1 MGKSQK
7 TGIDARLQAFAEW
20 NTQYHQQLKAAGKE
34 ALARFDDI
42 LSFAY
47 REENTPQQGVTD
59 TKLLAS
65 LDETKPLAV
74 QLWHDDE
81 GEDGLRL
88 CIYGTDER
96 IAYFPTVAQILK
108 NLALPALALHD
119 YSLGDNYWL
128 QRYDIDSALNDFQPG
143 DAPDSHF
150 DNIVKAFISVWT
162 GASEDDDLNGYVSA
176 HGCDIREIAVLRA
189 LGKYLIQAGAP
200 YNYEQIRAALTNNP
214 DATLAFI
221 AAFHAKMQPGNNDA
235 NRAAA
240 ALTELQNRLQQIKSG
255 EHEAIL
261 RWYSDLLNALVR
273 TNYYQ
278 KDADGRPKNRLSF
291 KFAARDIPNLP
302 KPKPL
307 YEIWVY
313 SPEVE
318 GVHLRGGKVA
328 RGGLRWSDRHGDFR
342 TEVLGLVKAQMVK
355 NAIIVPVGSKGG
367 FVVKKA
373 PADRDAYLEAGKNC
387 YRTFIRGLLDLTDN
401 LVDGKIIPPADTVRH
416 DEDDPYLVVA
426 ADKGTAKFSDIANS
440 IAAEYHFWLGD
451 AFASGGS
458 AGYDHKGIG
467 ITARGAW
474 ESVKRHFRLLG
485 KNIQKDD
492 TFTAVGIGDMSG
504 DVFGNGMLLS
514 ANTKLLAAFNHLH
527 IFIDPNPDPAA
538 SLAERE
544 RLFRLPRSTWADY
557 NPALISQGGGVFAR
571 SDKTI
576 AISPEMKAAF
586 DIQEDSLPPTELIS
600 RLLKAPVDLIWN
612 GGIGTYIKA
621 SDETHAQVGDR
632 ANDALRINGCEVRAK
647 IIGEGGNLGMTQRGR
662 IEAAQNGVRL
672 NTDAIDNSGGVN
684 CSDHEVN
691 IKILLNQAIEA
702 GELDL
707 AARNA
712 LLAEMTDSVAA
723 HVLRQNYLQP
733 QTLSLALA
741 RRENLDDYARLMQ
754 QLEAEDRLDRAIE
767 NLPDDASLGKRR
779 DASDNLTAPELA
791 VLLAYSKMW
800 LYDHLLASNLP
811 DAPYHQQNLRH
822 YFPAQL
828 AEKYG
833 KYMGTHRLHREITST
848 WMTNDLVNR
857 LGIAGTWRAS
867 QTSSSIPALVNH
879 YTIAREVSGADA
891 LWRELE
897 TQDNRV
903 PATLQ
908 DELQLRIRDHL
919 ERSIETLARHGGNYD
934 DLEATIT
941 PLQHRITAL
950 LATAHYQHGQSRPRD
965 KAAWQNLGLPEALA
979 ERIATLPLHLEAL
992 KACLE
997 AKDDTSLEQHWQET
1011 VARLAAQGMFQ

>member
-1 MGKSQK
+1 
-7 TGIDARLQAFAEW
+7 
-20 NTQYHQQLKAAGKE
+20 
-34 ALARFDDI
+34 
-42 LSFAY
+42 
-47 REENTPQQGVTD
+47 
-59 TKLLAS
+59 
-65 LDETKPLAV
+65 
-74 QLWHDDE
+74 
-81 GEDGLRL
+81 
-88 CIYGTDER
+88 
-96 IAYFPTVAQILK
+96 
-108 NLALPALALHD
+108 
-119 YSLGDNYWL
+119 
-128 QRYDIDSALNDFQPG
+128 
-143 DAPDSHF
+143 
-150 DNIVKAFISVWT
+150 
-162 GASEDDDLNGYVSA
+162 
-176 HGCDIREIAVLRA
+176 
-189 LGKYLIQAGAP
+189 
-200 YNYEQIRAALTNNP
+200 
-214 DATLAFI
+214 
-221 AAFHAKMQPGNNDA
+221 
-235 NRAAA
+235 
-240 ALTELQNRLQQIKSG
+240 
-255 EHEAIL
+255 
-261 RWYSDLLNALVR
+261 
-273 TNYYQ
+273 
-278 KDADGRPKNRLSF
+278 
-291 KFAARDIPNLP
+291 
-302 KPKPL
+302 
-307 YEIWVY
+307 
-313 SPEVE
+313 
-318 GVHLRGGKVA
+318 
-328 RGGLRWSDRHGDFR
+328 
-342 TEVLGLVKAQMVK
+342 MVK

-367 FVVKKA
+367 FVVKNP
-373 PADRDAYLEAGKNC
+373 PADRDAFMEAGKAC

-401 LVDGKIIPPADTVRH
+401 LVEGKIVPPADTVRH

-426 ADKGTAKFSDIANS
+426 ADKGTAKFSDIANG
-440 IAAEYHFWLGD
+440 IAAEYRFWLGD

-485 KNIQKDD
+485 KNIQQDD
-492 TFTAVGIGDMSG
+492 TFTAIGIGDMSG

-514 ANTKLLAAFNHLH
+514 ANTRLLAAFNHLH
-527 IFIDPNPDPAA
+527 IFIDPNPDPAV

-632 ANDALRINGCEVRAK
+632 ANDALRINGRDVRAK

-702 GELDL
+702 GELDP

-712 LLAEMTDSVAA
+712 LLHEMTDSVAE

-733 QTLSLALA
+733 QTISLALA

-828 AEKYG
+828 AEKYS
-833 KYMGTHRLHREITST
+833 KYMATHRLHREITST
-848 WMTNDLVNR
+848 WLTNDLVNR
-857 LGIAGTWRAS
+857 LGIAATWRAS
-867 QTSSSIPALVNH
+867 QASGDLPALVNH
-879 YTIAREVSGADA
+879 YTIARETSDAEA
-891 LWRELE
+891 LWQEIE
-897 TQDNRV
+897 AQDNRV

-908 DELQLRIRDHL
+908 IELELRLRDHL
-919 ERSIETLARHGGNYD
+919 ERSIEALARHGVRGD
-934 DLEATIT
+934 DLETTISQ
-941 PLQHRITAL
+941 LQQRITAL
-950 LATAHYQHGQSRPRD
+950 LATAHAQRGQSRPRD

-979 ERIATLPLHLEAL
+979 
-992 KACLE
+992 
-997 AKDDTSLEQHWQET
+997 
-1011 VARLAAQGMFQ
+1011 ARLAALPLQFEALNTILAAKDDSSLEEDWQQTLTRLAGQGMFQ

>member
-1 MGKSQK
+1 M
-7 TGIDARLQAFAEW
+7 RPQA
-20 NTQYHQQLKAAGKE
+20 
-34 ALARFDDI
+34 
-42 LSFAY
+42 
-47 REENTPQQGVTD
+47 
-59 TKLLAS
+59 
-65 LDETKPLAV
+65 
-74 QLWHDDE
+74 
-81 GEDGLRL
+81 
-88 CIYGTDER
+88 
-96 IAYFPTVAQILK
+96 
-108 NLALPALALHD
+108 
-119 YSLGDNYWL
+119 
-128 QRYDIDSALNDFQPG
+128 G
-143 DAPDSHF
+143 DA
-150 DNIVKAFISVWT
+150 T
-162 GASEDDDLNGYVSA
+162 
-176 HGCDIREIAVLRA
+176 
-189 LGKYLIQAGAP
+189 
-200 YNYEQIRAALTNNP
+200 
-214 DATLAFI
+214 
-221 AAFHAKMQPGNNDA
+221 AAFS
-235 NRAAA
+235 
-240 ALTELQNRLQQIKSG
+240 ELQNRLQQVQSA

-261 RWYSDLLNALVR
+261 RWYLDLLTALLR

-278 KDADGRPKNRLSF
+278 KDANGQPKNRLAF
-291 KFAARDIPNLP
+291 KFAARDIPGLP

-313 SPEVE
+313 SPKVE

-328 RGGLRWSDRHGDFR
+328 RGGLRWSDRHADFR

-367 FVVKKA
+367 FVVKNP
-373 PADRDAYLEAGKNC
+373 PADRDAFMEAGKAC

-401 LVDGKIIPPADTVRH
+401 LVEGKIVPPADTMRH

-426 ADKGTAKFSDIANS
+426 ADKGTAKFSDIANQ
-440 IAAEYHFWLGD
+440 IAAEYRFWLGD

-485 KNIQKDD
+485 KNIQQDD
-492 TFTAVGIGDMSG
+492 TFTAIGIGDMSG

-514 ANTKLLAAFNHLH
+514 ANTRLLAAFNHLH

-557 NPALISQGGGVFAR
+557 NPALISQGGGIFAR

-621 SDETHAQVGDR
+621 SDESHAQVGDR
-632 ANDALRINGCEVRAK
+632 ANDALRINGCDVRAK

-779 DASDNLTAPELA
+779 EASDNLTAPELA

-828 AEKYG
+828 AEKYS
-833 KYMGTHRLHREITST
+833 KYMATHRLHREITST
-848 WMTNDLVNR
+848 WLTNDLVNR
-857 LGIAGTWRAS
+857 LGIATTWRAS
-867 QTSSSIPALVNH
+867 QASGDLPALVNH
-879 YTIAREVSGADA
+879 YTIARETSDAAA
-891 LWRELE
+891 LWQEIE
-897 TQDNRV
+897 AQDNRV

-908 DELQLRIRDHL
+908 IELELRLRDHL
-919 ERSIETLARHGGNYD
+919 ERSIEALARHGVRGD
-934 DLEATIT
+934 DLETTISQ
-941 PLQHRITAL
+941 LQQRITAL
-950 LATAHYQHGQSRPRD
+950 LATAHAQRGQSRPRD

-979 ERIATLPLHLEAL
+979 
-992 KACLE
+992 
-997 AKDDTSLEQHWQET
+997 
-1011 VARLAAQGMFQ
+1011 ARLAALPLQFEALNTILAAKDDSSLEEDWQQTLTRLAGQGMFQ

>member
-1 MGKSQK
+1 MATGQK
-7 TGIDARLQAFAEW
+7 PHTDIHARLQSLGDWSARFAQTPDAAALAPFAEAFS
-20 NTQYHQQLKAAGKE
+20 L
-34 ALARFDDI
+34 
-42 LSFAY
+42 AY
-47 REENTPQQGVTD
+47 RDAFP
-59 TKLLAS
+59 
-65 LDETKPLAV
+65 P
-74 QLWHDDE
+74 
-81 GEDGLRL
+81 EDG
-88 CIYGTDER
+88 
-96 IAYFPTVAQILK
+96 IADAQTLQ
-108 NLALPALALHD
+108 ALPAEPPLALKLARGTD
-119 YSLGDNYWL
+119 ARQLQLKLYGRGQPASLSRVLPLLENIGFTVESVQPYAIAPDYWL
-128 QRYDIDSALNDFQPG
+128 QQYTLTLPAAIAPEAVESRLA
-143 DAPDSHF
+143 DAF
-150 DNIVKAFISVWT
+150 RRIWT
-162 GASEDDDLNGYVSA
+162 GTTDSDRLNA
-176 HGCDIREIAVLRA
+176 LLLTTALDIGEIAVLRA
-189 LGKYLIQAGAP
+189 LGKYIIQAGAP
-200 YNYEQIRAALTNNP
+200 YNYEQICAALNANP
-214 DATLAFI
+214 DAAAALI
-221 AAFHAKMQPGNNDA
+221 AAFHAKMRPQAGDA
-235 NRAAA
+235 TAAFS
-240 ALTELQNRLQQIKSG
+240 ELQNRLQQVQSA

-261 RWYSDLLNALVR
+261 RWYFDLLTALLR

-278 KDADGRPKNRLSF
+278 KDANGQPKNRLAF
-291 KFAARDIPNLP
+291 KFAARDIPGLP

-313 SPEVE
+313 SPKVE

-328 RGGLRWSDRHGDFR
+328 RGGLRWSDRHADFR

-367 FVVKKA
+367 FVVKNP
-373 PADRDAYLEAGKNC
+373 PADRDAFMEAGKAC

-401 LVDGKIIPPADTVRH
+401 LVEGKIVPPADTVRH

-426 ADKGTAKFSDIANS
+426 ADKGTAKFSDIANG
-440 IAAEYHFWLGD
+440 IAAEYGFWLGD

-492 TFTAVGIGDMSG
+492 TFSVIGIGDMSG

-514 ANTKLLAAFNHLH
+514 ANTRLLAAFNHLH
-527 IFIDPNPDPAA
+527 IFIDPTPDPAA

-621 SDETHAQVGDR
+621 SDETNAQVGDR
-632 ANDALRINGCEVRAK
+632 ANDALRINGRDVRAK

-712 LLAEMTDSVAA
+712 LLAEMTDSVAE

-800 LYDHLLASNLP
+800 LYDHLLASPLP
-811 DAPYHQQNLRH
+811 DVPYHQQSLRH

-833 KYMGTHRLHREITST
+833 KYMATHRLQREITST
-848 WMTNDLVNR
+848 WLTNDLVNS

-867 QTSSSIPALVNH
+867 LASGDLPALVNH
-879 YTIAREVSGADA
+879 YTIARETSDAEA
-891 LWRELE
+891 LWQEIE
-897 TQDNRV
+897 AQDNRV

-908 DELQLRIRDHL
+908 IELELRLRDHL
-919 ERSIETLARHGGNYD
+919 ERSIEALARHGVRGD
-934 DLEATIT
+934 DLETTISQ
-941 PLQHRITAL
+941 LQQRITAL
-950 LATAHYQHGQSRPRD
+950 LATAHAQHGQSRPRD

-979 ERIATLPLHLEAL
+979 
-992 KACLE
+992 
-997 AKDDTSLEQHWQET
+997 
-1011 VARLAAQGMFQ
+1011 ARLAALPLQFEALNTILAAKDDSSLEEDWQQTLTRLAGQGMFQ

>member
-1 MGKSQK
+1 MATGQK
-7 TGIDARLQAFAEW
+7 PHTDIHARLQSLGDWSARFAQTPDAAALAPFAEAFSLAYRDAFPPEDGIADAQ
-20 NTQYHQQLKAAGKE
+20 TLQALPAEPPLALKLARGTDARQLQLKLYGCGQ
-34 ALARFDDI
+34 
-42 LSFAY
+42 
-47 REENTPQQGVTD
+47 P
-59 TKLLAS
+59 AS
-65 LDETKPLAV
+65 LSRVLPLLENIGFTVESV
-74 QLWHDDE
+74 QP
-81 GEDGLRL
+81 
-88 CIYGTDER
+88 YA
-96 IAYFPTVAQILK
+96 IAPDYWLQQYT
-108 NLALPALALHD
+108 LALPAAIAPEAMESRLA
-119 YSLGDNYWL
+119 
-128 QRYDIDSALNDFQPG
+128 
-143 DAPDSHF
+143 DAF
-150 DNIVKAFISVWT
+150 RRIWT
-162 GASEDDDLNGYVSA
+162 GTTDSDRLNA
-176 HGCDIREIAVLRA
+176 LLLTTALDIGEIAVLRA
-189 LGKYLIQAGAP
+189 LGKYIIQAGAP
-200 YNYEQIRAALTNNP
+200 YNYEQICAALNANP
-214 DATLAFI
+214 DAAAALI
-221 AAFHAKMQPGNNDA
+221 AAFHAKMRPQAGDA
-235 NRAAA
+235 TAAFS
-240 ALTELQNRLQQIKSG
+240 ELQNRLQQVQSA

-261 RWYSDLLNALVR
+261 RWYFDLLTALLR

-278 KDADGRPKNRLSF
+278 KDANGQPKNRLAF
-291 KFAARDIPNLP
+291 KFAARDIPGLP

-313 SPEVE
+313 SPKVE

-328 RGGLRWSDRHGDFR
+328 RGGLRWSDRHADFR

-367 FVVKKA
+367 FVVKNP
-373 PADRDAYLEAGKNC
+373 PADRDAFMEAGKAC

-401 LVDGKIIPPADTVRH
+401 LVEGKIVPPADTMRH

-426 ADKGTAKFSDIANS
+426 ADKGTAKFSDIANQ
-440 IAAEYHFWLGD
+440 IAAEYRFWLGD

-485 KNIQKDD
+485 KNIQQDD
-492 TFTAVGIGDMSG
+492 TFTAIGISDMSG

-514 ANTKLLAAFNHLH
+514 ANTRLLAAFNHLH

-632 ANDALRINGCEVRAK
+632 ANDALRINGCDVRAK

-779 DASDNLTAPELA
+779 EASDNLTAPELA

-828 AEKYG
+828 AEKYS
-833 KYMGTHRLHREITST
+833 KYMATHRLHREITST
-848 WMTNDLVNR
+848 WLTNDLVNR
-857 LGIAGTWRAS
+857 LGIAATWRAS
-867 QTSSSIPALVNH
+867 QASGDLPALVNH
-879 YTIAREVSGADA
+879 YTIARETSDAEA
-891 LWRELE
+891 LWQEIE
-897 TQDNRV
+897 AQDNRV

-908 DELQLRIRDHL
+908 IELELRLRDHL
-919 ERSIETLARHGGNYD
+919 ERSIEALARHGVRGD
-934 DLEATIT
+934 DLETTISQ
-941 PLQHRITAL
+941 LQKRITAL
-950 LATAHYQHGQSRPRD
+950 LATAHAQRGQSRPRD

-979 ERIATLPLHLEAL
+979 
-992 KACLE
+992 
-997 AKDDTSLEQHWQET
+997 
-1011 VARLAAQGMFQ
+1011 ARLAALPLQFEALNTILAAKDDSSLEEDWQQTLTRLAGQGMFQ

>member
-1 MGKSQK
+1 MATGQK
-7 TGIDARLQAFAEW
+7 PHTDIHARLQSLGDWSARFAQTPDAAALAPFAEAFS
-20 NTQYHQQLKAAGKE
+20 L
-34 ALARFDDI
+34 
-42 LSFAY
+42 AY
-47 REENTPQQGVTD
+47 RDAFP
-59 TKLLAS
+59 
-65 LDETKPLAV
+65 P
-74 QLWHDDE
+74 
-81 GEDGLRL
+81 EDG
-88 CIYGTDER
+88 
-96 IAYFPTVAQILK
+96 VADAQTLQ
-108 NLALPALALHD
+108 ALPAEPPLALKLARGTD
-119 YSLGDNYWL
+119 ARQLQLKLYGRGQPASLSRVLPLLENIDFTVESVQPYAIAPDYWL
-128 QRYDIDSALNDFQPG
+128 QQYTLTLPAAIAPEAVESRLA
-143 DAPDSHF
+143 DAF
-150 DNIVKAFISVWT
+150 RRIWT
-162 GASEDDDLNGYVSA
+162 GTTDSDRLNTLLLVTTL
-176 HGCDIREIAVLRA
+176 DIGEIAVLRA
-189 LGKYLIQAGAP
+189 LGKYIIQAGAP
-200 YNYEQIRAALTNNP
+200 YNYEQICAALNANP
-214 DATLAFI
+214 DAAAALI
-221 AAFHAKMQPGNNDA
+221 AAFHAKMRPQAGDA
-235 NRAAA
+235 TAAFS
-240 ALTELQNRLQQIKSG
+240 ELQNRLQQVQSA

-261 RWYSDLLNALVR
+261 RWYFDLLTALLR

-278 KDADGRPKNRLSF
+278 KDANGQPKNRLAF
-291 KFAARDIPNLP
+291 KFAARDIPGLP

-313 SPEVE
+313 SPKVE

-328 RGGLRWSDRHGDFR
+328 RGGLRWSDRHADFR

-367 FVVKKA
+367 FVVKNP
-373 PADRDAYLEAGKNC
+373 PADRDAFMEAGKAC

-401 LVDGKIIPPADTVRH
+401 LVEGKIVPPADTVRH

-426 ADKGTAKFSDIANS
+426 ADKGTAKFSDIANQ
-440 IAAEYHFWLGD
+440 IAAEYRFWLGD

-485 KNIQKDD
+485 KNIQQDD
-492 TFTAVGIGDMSG
+492 TFTAIGIGDMSG

-514 ANTKLLAAFNHLH
+514 ANTRLLAAFNHLH

-557 NPALISQGGGVFAR
+557 NPALISQGGGIFAR

-621 SDETHAQVGDR
+621 SDESHAQVGDR

-712 LLAEMTDSVAA
+712 LLAEMTDSVAE

-828 AEKYG
+828 GEKFG
-833 KYMGTHRLHREITST
+833 QYMATHRLHREITST
-848 WMTNDLVNR
+848 WLTNDLVNR
-857 LGIAGTWRAS
+857 LGIAATWRAS
-867 QTSSSIPALVNH
+867 QASGNIPALVNH
-879 YTIAREVSGADA
+879 YTIARETSDAAA
-891 LWRELE
+891 LWQEIE
-897 TQDNRV
+897 AQDDRV

-908 DELQLRIRDHL
+908 IELELRLRDHL
-919 ERSIETLARHGGNYD
+919 ERSIEALARHGVSGD
-934 DLEATIT
+934 DLEATISE
-941 PLQHRITAL
+941 LQQRITAL
-950 LATAHYQHGQSRPRD
+950 LATAHAQRGQSRPRD

-979 ERIATLPLHLEAL
+979 
-992 KACLE
+992 
-997 AKDDTSLEQHWQET
+997 
-1011 VARLAAQGMFQ
+1011 ARLAALPLQFEALNTILAAKDDSSLEEDWQQTLTRLAGQGMFQ

>member
-1 MGKSQK
+1 MATGQK
-7 TGIDARLQAFAEW
+7 PHTDIHARLQSLGDWSARFAQTPDAAALAPFAEAFS
-20 NTQYHQQLKAAGKE
+20 L
-34 ALARFDDI
+34 
-42 LSFAY
+42 AY
-47 REENTPQQGVTD
+47 RDAFP
-59 TKLLAS
+59 
-65 LDETKPLAV
+65 P
-74 QLWHDDE
+74 
-81 GEDGLRL
+81 EDG
-88 CIYGTDER
+88 
-96 IAYFPTVAQILK
+96 VADAQTLQ
-108 NLALPALALHD
+108 ALPAEPPLALKLARGTD
-119 YSLGDNYWL
+119 ARQLQLKLYGRGQPASLSRVLPLLENIGFTVESVQPYAIAPDYWL
-128 QRYDIDSALNDFQPG
+128 QQYTLTLPAAIAPEAVESRLADAFRRIWTDATDSDRLNALLLVTTLDIG
-143 DAPDSHF
+143 
-150 DNIVKAFISVWT
+150 
-162 GASEDDDLNGYVSA
+162 
-176 HGCDIREIAVLRA
+176 EIAVLRA
-189 LGKYLIQAGAP
+189 LGKYIIQAGAP
-200 YNYEQIRAALTNNP
+200 YNYEQICAALNANP
-214 DATLAFI
+214 DAAAALI
-221 AAFHAKMQPGNNDA
+221 AAFHAKMRPQAGDA
-235 NRAAA
+235 TAAFS
-240 ALTELQNRLQQIKSG
+240 ELQNRLQQVQSA

-261 RWYSDLLNALVR
+261 RWYFDLLTALLR

-278 KDADGRPKNRLSF
+278 KDANGQPKNRLAF
-291 KFAARDIPNLP
+291 KFAARDIPGLP

-313 SPEVE
+313 SPKVE

-328 RGGLRWSDRHGDFR
+328 RGGLRWSDRHADFR

-367 FVVKKA
+367 FVVKNP
-373 PADRDAYLEAGKNC
+373 PADREAFMEAGKAC

-401 LVDGKIIPPADTVRH
+401 LVEGKIVPPADTVRH

-426 ADKGTAKFSDIANS
+426 ADKGTAKFSDIANQ
-440 IAAEYHFWLGD
+440 IAAEYRFWLGD

-485 KNIQKDD
+485 KNIQQDD
-492 TFTAVGIGDMSG
+492 TFTAIGIGDMSG

-514 ANTKLLAAFNHLH
+514 ANTRLLAAFNHLH

-557 NPALISQGGGVFAR
+557 NPALISPGGGVFAR

-712 LLAEMTDSVAA
+712 LLAEMTDSVAE

-741 RRENLDDYARLMQ
+741 RRENLDDYARLMR

-767 NLPDDASLGKRR
+767 NLPDDASLDKRR

-828 AEKYG
+828 AEKYS
-833 KYMGTHRLHREITST
+833 KYMATHRLHREITST
-848 WMTNDLVNR
+848 WLTNDLVNR
-857 LGIAGTWRAS
+857 LGIAATWRAS
-867 QTSSSIPALVNH
+867 QASGNIPALVNH
-879 YTIAREVSGADA
+879 YTIARETSDAEA
-891 LWRELE
+891 LWQEIE
-897 TQDNRV
+897 AQDNRV

-908 DELQLRIRDHL
+908 IELELRLRDHL
-919 ERSIETLARHGGNYD
+919 ERSIEALARHGVSGG
-934 DLEATIT
+934 DLEATISQ
-941 PLQHRITAL
+941 LQKRITAL
-950 LATAHYQHGQSRPRD
+950 LATAHAQRGQSRPRD

-979 ERIATLPLHLEAL
+979 
-992 KACLE
+992 
-997 AKDDTSLEQHWQET
+997 
-1011 VARLAAQGMFQ
+1011 ARLAALPLQFEALNTILAAKDDSSLEEDWQQTLTRLAGQGMFQ

>member
-1 MGKSQK
+1 MATGQK
-7 TGIDARLQAFAEW
+7 PHTDIHARLQSLGDWSARFAQTPDAAALAPFAEAFS
-20 NTQYHQQLKAAGKE
+20 L
-34 ALARFDDI
+34 
-42 LSFAY
+42 AY
-47 REENTPQQGVTD
+47 RDAFP
-59 TKLLAS
+59 
-65 LDETKPLAV
+65 P
-74 QLWHDDE
+74 
-81 GEDGLRL
+81 EDG
-88 CIYGTDER
+88 
-96 IAYFPTVAQILK
+96 IADAQTLQ
-108 NLALPALALHD
+108 ALPAEPPLALKLARGTD
-119 YSLGDNYWL
+119 ARQLQLKLYGRGQPASLSRVLPLLENIGFTVESVQPYAIAPDYWL
-128 QRYDIDSALNDFQPG
+128 QQYTLTLPAAIAPEAVESRLA
-143 DAPDSHF
+143 DAF
-150 DNIVKAFISVWT
+150 RRIWT
-162 GASEDDDLNGYVSA
+162 GTTDSDRLNALLLVTTL
-176 HGCDIREIAVLRA
+176 DIGEIAVLRA
-189 LGKYLIQAGAP
+189 LGKYMMQAGAP
-200 YNYEQIRAALTNNP
+200 YNYEQICAALNANP
-214 DATLAFI
+214 DAAAALI
-221 AAFHAKMQPGNNDA
+221 AAFHAKMRQQAGDA
-235 NRAAA
+235 TAAFS
-240 ALTELQNRLQQIKSG
+240 ELQNRLQQVQSA

-261 RWYSDLLNALVR
+261 RWYFDLLTALLR

-278 KDADGRPKNRLSF
+278 KDADGQPKNRLAF
-291 KFAARDIPNLP
+291 KFAARDIPGLP

-313 SPEVE
+313 SPKVE

-328 RGGLRWSDRHGDFR
+328 RGGLRWSDRHADFR

-367 FVVKKA
+367 FVVKNP
-373 PADRDAYLEAGKNC
+373 PADRDAFMEAGKAC

-401 LVDGKIIPPADTVRH
+401 LVEGKIVPPADTVRH

-426 ADKGTAKFSDIANS
+426 ADKGTAKFSDIANQ
-440 IAAEYHFWLGD
+440 IAAEYRFWLGD

-485 KNIQKDD
+485 KNIQQDD
-492 TFTAVGIGDMSG
+492 TFTAIGIGDMSG

-514 ANTKLLAAFNHLH
+514 ANTRLLAAFNHLH

-621 SDETHAQVGDR
+621 SDESHAQVGDR
-632 ANDALRINGCEVRAK
+632 ANDALRINGCDVRAK

-828 AEKYG
+828 AEKYS
-833 KYMGTHRLHREITST
+833 KYMATHRLHREITST
-848 WMTNDLVNR
+848 WLTNDLVNR
-857 LGIAGTWRAS
+857 LGIAATWRAS
-867 QTSSSIPALVNH
+867 QASGDLPALVNY
-879 YTIAREVSGADA
+879 YTIARETSDAEA
-891 LWRELE
+891 LWQEIE
-897 TQDNRV
+897 AQDNRV

-908 DELQLRIRDHL
+908 IELELRLRDHL
-919 ERSIETLARHGGNYD
+919 ERSIEALAHHGVSGD
-934 DLEATIT
+934 DLEATISQ
-941 PLQHRITAL
+941 LQKRITAL
-950 LATAHYQHGQSRPRD
+950 LATAHAQRGQSRPRD

-979 ERIATLPLHLEAL
+979 
-992 KACLE
+992 
-997 AKDDTSLEQHWQET
+997 
-1011 VARLAAQGMFQ
+1011 ARLAALPLQYEALNAVLAAQDDTRLEEDWQQILTRLAGQGMFQ

>member
-1 MGKSQK
+1 MESRLA
-7 TGIDARLQAFAEW
+7 DAFR
-20 NTQYHQQLKAAGKE
+20 
-34 ALARFDDI
+34 
-42 LSFAY
+42 
-47 REENTPQQGVTD
+47 
-59 TKLLAS
+59 
-65 LDETKPLAV
+65 
-74 QLWHDDE
+74 
-81 GEDGLRL
+81 
-88 CIYGTDER
+88 R
-96 IAYFPTVAQILK
+96 I
-108 NLALPALALHD
+108 
-119 YSLGDNYWL
+119 
-128 QRYDIDSALNDFQPG
+128 
-143 DAPDSHF
+143 
-150 DNIVKAFISVWT
+150 WT
-162 GASEDDDLNGYVSA
+162 GTTDSDRLNA
-176 HGCDIREIAVLRA
+176 LLLTATLDIGEIAVLRA
-189 LGKYLIQAGAP
+189 LGKYIIQAGAP
-200 YNYEQIRAALTNNP
+200 YNYEQICAALNANP
-214 DATLAFI
+214 DAAAALI
-221 AAFHAKMQPGNNDA
+221 AVFHAKMRPQAGDA
-235 NRAAA
+235 TAAFS
-240 ALTELQNRLQQIKSG
+240 ELQNRLQQVQSA

-261 RWYSDLLNALVR
+261 RWYFDLLTALLR

-313 SPEVE
+313 APEVE

-367 FVVKKA
+367 FVVKN
-373 PADRDAYLEAGKNC
+373 PPTDRDAFMEAGKAC

-401 LVDGKIIPPADTVRH
+401 LVEGKIVPPADTMRH

-426 ADKGTAKFSDIANS
+426 ADKGTAKFSDIANQ
-440 IAAEYHFWLGD
+440 IAAEYRFWLGD

-485 KNIQKDD
+485 KNIQQDD
-492 TFTAVGIGDMSG
+492 TFTAIGIGDMSG

-514 ANTKLLAAFNHLH
+514 ANTRLLAAFNHLH

-621 SDETHAQVGDR
+621 SDESHAQVGDR
-632 ANDALRINGCEVRAK
+632 ANDALRINGRDVRAK

-754 QLEAEDRLDRAIE
+754 QLEAEERLDRAIE

-822 YFPAQL
+822 YVPAQL
-828 AEKYG
+828 GEKFG
-833 KYMGTHRLHREITST
+833 QYMATHRLHREITST
-848 WMTNDLVNR
+848 WITNDLVNR
-857 LGIAGTWRAS
+857 LGIAATWRAS
-867 QTSSSIPALVNH
+867 QASGNIPALVNH
-879 YTIAREVSGADA
+879 YTIARETSDAAA
-891 LWRELE
+891 LWQEIE
-897 TQDNRV
+897 AQDNRV

-908 DELQLRIRDHL
+908 IELELRLRDHL
-919 ERSIETLARHGGNYD
+919 ERSIEALARHGVRGD
-934 DLEATIT
+934 DLEATISQ
-941 PLQHRITAL
+941 LQQRITAL
-950 LATAHYQHGQSRPRD
+950 LATAHAQRGQSRPRD

-979 ERIATLPLHLEAL
+979 
-992 KACLE
+992 
-997 AKDDTSLEQHWQET
+997 
-1011 VARLAAQGMFQ
+1011 ARLAALPLQFEALNTILAAKDDSSLEEDWQQTLTRLAGQGMFQ

>member
-1 MGKSQK
+1 MATGQK
-7 TGIDARLQAFAEW
+7 PHTDIHARLQSLGDWSARFAQTPDAAALAPFAEAFS
-20 NTQYHQQLKAAGKE
+20 L
-34 ALARFDDI
+34 
-42 LSFAY
+42 AY
-47 REENTPQQGVTD
+47 RDAFP
-59 TKLLAS
+59 
-65 LDETKPLAV
+65 P
-74 QLWHDDE
+74 
-81 GEDGLRL
+81 EDG
-88 CIYGTDER
+88 
-96 IAYFPTVAQILK
+96 VADAQTLQ
-108 NLALPALALHD
+108 ALPAEPPLALKLARGTD
-119 YSLGDNYWL
+119 ARQLQLKLYGRGQPASLSRVLPLLENIGFTVESVQPYAIAPDYWL
-128 QRYDIDSALNDFQPG
+128 QQYTLTLPAAIAPEAVESRLA
-143 DAPDSHF
+143 DAF
-150 DNIVKAFISVWT
+150 RRIWT
-162 GASEDDDLNGYVSA
+162 GTTDSDRLNVLLLVTTL
-176 HGCDIREIAVLRA
+176 DIGEIAVLRA
-189 LGKYLIQAGAP
+189 LGKYIIQAGAP
-200 YNYEQIRAALTNNP
+200 YNYEQICAALNANP
-214 DATLAFI
+214 DAAAALI
-221 AAFHAKMQPGNNDA
+221 AAFHAKMRPQAGDA
-235 NRAAA
+235 TAAFS
-240 ALTELQNRLQQIKSG
+240 ELQNRLQQVQSA

-261 RWYSDLLNALVR
+261 RWYFDLLTALLR

-278 KDADGRPKNRLSF
+278 KDADGQPKNRLAF
-291 KFAARDIPNLP
+291 KFAARDIPGLP

-313 SPEVE
+313 SPKVE

-328 RGGLRWSDRHGDFR
+328 RGGLRWSDRHADFR

-367 FVVKKA
+367 FVVKNP
-373 PADRDAYLEAGKNC
+373 PADRDAFMEAGKAC

-401 LVDGKIIPPADTVRH
+401 LVEGKIVPPADTMRH

-426 ADKGTAKFSDIANS
+426 ADKGTAKFSDIANQ
-440 IAAEYHFWLGD
+440 IAAEYRFWLGD

-485 KNIQKDD
+485 KNIQQDD
-492 TFTAVGIGDMSG
+492 TFTAIGIGDMSG

-514 ANTKLLAAFNHLH
+514 ANTRLLAAFNHLH

-621 SDETHAQVGDR
+621 SDESHAQVGDR
-632 ANDALRINGCEVRAK
+632 ANDALRINGRDVRAK

-828 AEKYG
+828 AEKYS
-833 KYMGTHRLHREITST
+833 KYMATHRLHREITST
-848 WMTNDLVNR
+848 WLTNDLVNR
-857 LGIAGTWRAS
+857 LGIAATWRAS
-867 QTSSSIPALVNH
+867 QASGDLSALVNH
-879 YTIAREVSGADA
+879 YTIARETSDAEA
-891 LWRELE
+891 LWQEIE
-897 TQDNRV
+897 AQDNRV

-908 DELQLRIRDHL
+908 IQLELRLRDHL
-919 ERSIETLARHGGNYD
+919 ERSIEALARHGVSGD
-934 DLEATIT
+934 DLETTISQ
-941 PLQHRITAL
+941 LQQRITAL
-950 LATAHYQHGQSRPRD
+950 LATAHAQRGQSRPRD

-979 ERIATLPLHLEAL
+979 
-992 KACLE
+992 
-997 AKDDTSLEQHWQET
+997 
-1011 VARLAAQGMFQ
+1011 ARLAALPLQFEALNTILAAKDDSSLEEDWQQPLTRLVGQGMFQ

>member
-1 MGKSQK
+1 MATAQKS
-7 TGIDARLQAFAEW
+7 GIETRLQRFTAW
-20 NTQYHQQLKAAGKE
+20 NAQFFEALKKEGDE
-34 ALARFDDI
+34 ALARFDDV

-47 REENTPQQGVTD
+47 REEHTPQQAVD
-59 TKLLAS
+59 DVKALAR
-65 LDETKPLAV
+65 LNENNPLTIR
-74 QLWHDDE
+74 LWYDDKQE
-81 GEDGLRL
+81 NELRL
-88 CIYGTDER
+88 CLYGKDNEIVRFQT
-96 IAYFPTVAQILK
+96 IAYILE
-108 NLALPALALHD
+108 NLGLPVLTLRDYRLAD
-119 YSLGDNYWL
+119 GYWL
-128 QRYDIDSALNDFQPG
+128 QSYGIDLANSCFQPG
-143 DAPDSHF
+143 DALDSYLA
-150 DNIVKAFISVWT
+150 NIIEALVSVWA
-162 GASEDDDLNGYVSA
+162 GASENDDLNA
-176 HGCDIREIAVLRA
+176 HVTAFDCDIREIAMLRA
-189 LGKYLIQAGAP
+189 LGKYIIQAGAP
-200 YNYEQIRAALTNNP
+200 YNYEQIRTALNDNP
-214 DATLAFI
+214 GVTLAFI
-221 AAFHAKMQPGNNDA
+221 NAFHGKMQPQRNDG
-235 NRAAA
+235 AASFA
-240 ALTELQNRLQQIKSG
+240 ALQNALQQVQSL
-255 EHEAIL
+255 EHERIL
-261 RWYSDLLNALVR
+261 RWYSDLLNAMLR

-278 KDADGRPKNRLSF
+278 KDANGQAKDRLAF

-313 SPEVE
+313 SPAVE

-328 RGGLRWSDRHGDFR
+328 RGGLRWSDRHADFR

-367 FVVKKA
+367 FVVKNP
-373 PADRDAYLEAGKNC
+373 PADRDAFMEAGKAC

-401 LVDGKIIPPADTVRH
+401 LVEGKIVPPADTVRH

-440 IAAEYHFWLGD
+440 IAAEYRFWLGD

-485 KNIQKDD
+485 KDIQKDD
-492 TFTAVGIGDMSG
+492 TFSVVGIGDMSG

-514 ANTKLLAAFNHLH
+514 ANTRLLAAFNHLH

-544 RLFRLPRSTWADY
+544 RLFRLPRSSWADY
-557 NPALISQGGGVFAR
+557 NTALISKGGGVFAR

-576 AISPEMKAAF
+576 AITPEMKAAF
-586 DIQEDSLPPTELIS
+586 AIEEDHLTPTNLIS

-621 SDETHAQVGDR
+621 SDETHAQVGDH
-632 ANDALRINGCEVRAK
+632 ANDGLRINGRDVRAK

-702 GELDL
+702 GELDP

-712 LLAEMTDSVAA
+712 LLHEMTDSVAE

-733 QTLSLALA
+733 QTISLALA

-767 NLPDDASLGKRR
+767 NLPDDASLSKRR
-779 DASDNLTAPELA
+779 DASENLTAPELA

-800 LYDHLLASNLP
+800 LYDHLLASPLP
-811 DAPYHQQNLRH
+811 DVPYHQQSLRH

-833 KYMGTHRLHREITST
+833 KYMATHRLQREITST
-848 WMTNDLVNR
+848 WITNDLVNR

-867 QTSSSIPALVNH
+867 LASGDLPALVNH
-879 YTIAREVSGADA
+879 YTIAREMSDAAA
-891 LWRELE
+891 LWQEIE
-897 TQDNRV
+897 AQDNRV

-908 DELQLRIRDHL
+908 IELELRLRDHL
-919 ERSIETLARHGGNYD
+919 ERCIESLARHHGARGD
-934 DLEATIT
+934 DLETAINHLKT
-941 PLQHRITAL
+941 RITAL
-950 LATAHYQHGQSRPRD
+950 LATAHYQYGTCRPRD
-965 KAAWQNLGLPEALA
+965 KARWQNLGLPETLA
-979 ERIATLPLHLEAL
+979 ERLAALPLQYEAL
-992 KACLE
+992 NAVL
-997 AKDDTSLEQHWQET
+997 AAQDDTRLEEDWQQILT
-1011 VARLAAQGMFQ
+1011 CLAEQGMFQ

>member
-1 MGKSQK
+1 M
-7 TGIDARLQAFAEW
+7 
-20 NTQYHQQLKAAGKE
+20 
-34 ALARFDDI
+34 
-42 LSFAY
+42 
-47 REENTPQQGVTD
+47 
-59 TKLLAS
+59 
-65 LDETKPLAV
+65 
-74 QLWHDDE
+74 
-81 GEDGLRL
+81 
-88 CIYGTDER
+88 
-96 IAYFPTVAQILK
+96 
-108 NLALPALALHD
+108 
-119 YSLGDNYWL
+119 
-128 QRYDIDSALNDFQPG
+128 
-143 DAPDSHF
+143 
-150 DNIVKAFISVWT
+150 
-162 GASEDDDLNGYVSA
+162 
-176 HGCDIREIAVLRA
+176 
-189 LGKYLIQAGAP
+189 
-200 YNYEQIRAALTNNP
+200 
-214 DATLAFI
+214 
-221 AAFHAKMQPGNNDA
+221 
-235 NRAAA
+235 
-240 ALTELQNRLQQIKSG
+240 
-255 EHEAIL
+255 
-261 RWYSDLLNALVR
+261 
-273 TNYYQ
+273 
-278 KDADGRPKNRLSF
+278 
-291 KFAARDIPNLP
+291 
-302 KPKPL
+302 
-307 YEIWVY
+307 
-313 SPEVE
+313 
-318 GVHLRGGKVA
+318 
-328 RGGLRWSDRHGDFR
+328 
-342 TEVLGLVKAQMVK
+342 
-355 NAIIVPVGSKGG
+355 
-367 FVVKKA
+367 
-373 PADRDAYLEAGKNC
+373 EAGKAC

-401 LVDGKIIPPADTVRH
+401 LVEGKIVPPADTMRH

-426 ADKGTAKFSDIANS
+426 ADKGTAKFSDIANQ
-440 IAAEYHFWLGD
+440 IAAEYRFWLGD

-485 KNIQKDD
+485 KNIQQDD
-492 TFTAVGIGDMSG
+492 TFTAIGIGDMSG

-514 ANTKLLAAFNHLH
+514 ANTRLLAAFNHLH

-576 AISPEMKAAF
+576 AISPEMKATF

-828 AEKYG
+828 AEKYS
-833 KYMGTHRLHREITST
+833 KYMATHRLHREITST
-848 WMTNDLVNR
+848 WLTNDLVNR
-857 LGIAGTWRAS
+857 LGIATTWRAS
-867 QTSSSIPALVNH
+867 QASGDLPALVNH
-879 YTIAREVSGADA
+879 YTIARETSDAAA
-891 LWRELE
+891 LWQEIE
-897 TQDNRV
+897 AQDNRV

-908 DELQLRIRDHL
+908 IELELRLRDHL
-919 ERSIETLARHGGNYD
+919 ERSIEALARHGVRGD
-934 DLEATIT
+934 DLEATISQ
-941 PLQHRITAL
+941 LQQRITAL
-950 LATAHYQHGQSRPRD
+950 LATAHAQRGQSRPRD

-979 ERIATLPLHLEAL
+979 
-992 KACLE
+992 
-997 AKDDTSLEQHWQET
+997 
-1011 VARLAAQGMFQ
+1011 ARLAALPLQFEALNTILAAKDDSSLEEDWQQTLTRLAGQGMFQ

>member
-1 MGKSQK
+1 MATGQK
-7 TGIDARLQAFAEW
+7 PHTDIHARLQSLGDWSARFAQTPDAAALAPFAEAFS
-20 NTQYHQQLKAAGKE
+20 L
-34 ALARFDDI
+34 
-42 LSFAY
+42 AY
-47 REENTPQQGVTD
+47 RDAFP
-59 TKLLAS
+59 
-65 LDETKPLAV
+65 P
-74 QLWHDDE
+74 
-81 GEDGLRL
+81 EDG
-88 CIYGTDER
+88 
-96 IAYFPTVAQILK
+96 VADAQTLQ
-108 NLALPALALHD
+108 ALPAEPPLALKLARGTD
-119 YSLGDNYWL
+119 ARQLQLKLYGRGQPASLSRVLPLLENIGFTVESVQPYAIAPDYWL
-128 QRYDIDSALNDFQPG
+128 QQYTLTLPAAIAPEAVESRLA
-143 DAPDSHF
+143 DAF
-150 DNIVKAFISVWT
+150 RRIWT
-162 GASEDDDLNGYVSA
+162 GTTDSDRLNA
-176 HGCDIREIAVLRA
+176 LLLTTALDIGEIAVLRA
-189 LGKYLIQAGAP
+189 LGKYIIQAGAP
-200 YNYEQIRAALTNNP
+200 YNYEQICAALNANP
-214 DATLAFI
+214 DAAAALI
-221 AAFHAKMQPGNNDA
+221 AAFHAKMRPQAGDA
-235 NRAAA
+235 TAAFS
-240 ALTELQNRLQQIKSG
+240 ELQNRLQQVQSA

-261 RWYSDLLNALVR
+261 RWYFDLLTALLR

-278 KDADGRPKNRLSF
+278 KDANGQPKNRLAF
-291 KFAARDIPNLP
+291 KFAARDIPGLP

-313 SPEVE
+313 SPKVE

-328 RGGLRWSDRHGDFR
+328 RGGLRWSDRHADFR

-367 FVVKKA
+367 FVVKNP
-373 PADRDAYLEAGKNC
+373 PADRDAFMEAGKAC

-401 LVDGKIIPPADTVRH
+401 LVEGKIVPPADTVRH

-426 ADKGTAKFSDIANS
+426 ADKGTAKFSDIANQ
-440 IAAEYHFWLGD
+440 IAAEYRFWLGD

-485 KNIQKDD
+485 KDIQKDD
-492 TFTAVGIGDMSG
+492 AFSVVGIGDMSG

-514 ANTKLLAAFNHLH
+514 ANTRLLAAFNHLH

-544 RLFRLPRSTWADY
+544 RLFRLPRSSWADY
-557 NPALISQGGGVFAR
+557 NAALISKGGGVFAR

-576 AISPEMKAAF
+576 AITPEMKAAF
-586 DIQEDSLPPTELIS
+586 AIEEDHLTPTDLIS

-632 ANDALRINGCEVRAK
+632 ANDGLRINGRDVRAK

-702 GELDL
+702 GELDP

-712 LLAEMTDSVAA
+712 LLAEMTDSVAE

-733 QTLSLALA
+733 QTISLALA

-828 AEKYG
+828 AEKYS
-833 KYMGTHRLHREITST
+833 KYMATHRLHREITST
-848 WMTNDLVNR
+848 WLTNDLVNR
-857 LGIAGTWRAS
+857 LGIAATWRAS
-867 QTSSSIPALVNH
+867 QASGDLPALVNH
-879 YTIAREVSGADA
+879 YTIARETSDAAA
-891 LWRELE
+891 LWQEIE
-897 TQDNRV
+897 AQDNRV

-908 DELQLRIRDHL
+908 IELELRLRDHL
-919 ERSIETLARHGGNYD
+919 ERSIEALARHGVRGD
-934 DLEATIT
+934 DLEATISQ
-941 PLQHRITAL
+941 LQKRITAL
-950 LATAHYQHGQSRPRD
+950 LATAHAQRGQSRPRD

-979 ERIATLPLHLEAL
+979 
-992 KACLE
+992 
-997 AKDDTSLEQHWQET
+997 
-1011 VARLAAQGMFQ
+1011 ARLAALPLQFEALNTILAAKDDSSLEEDWQQTLTRFAGQGMFQ

>member
-1 MGKSQK
+1 MGKGQK
-7 TGIDARLQAFAEW
+7 TGFDARLQAFATW
-20 NTQYHQQLKAAGKE
+20 NAQFGEALAKIGDE

-42 LSFAY
+42 FTFAY
-47 REENTPQQGVTD
+47 REEHTPAQAVD
-59 TKLLAS
+59 DAKALAN
-65 LDETKPLAV
+65 LGTNNPLAI
-74 QLWHDDE
+74 QLWHDDDQADE
-81 GEDGLRL
+81 LRL
-88 CIYGTDER
+88 CLYGKDDEIVR
-96 IAYFPTVAQILK
+96 FQKVAHILE
-108 NLALPALALHD
+108 NLGLPVLTLRDYRLAD
-119 YSLGDNYWL
+119 GYWL
-128 QRYDIDSALNDFQPG
+128 QSYGIDLANSRFQPG
-143 DAPDSHF
+143 DSPEPYLA
-150 DNIVKAFISVWT
+150 NIIEAFISVWT
-162 GASEDDDLNGYVSA
+162 GASEDDDLNHYVSS
-176 HGCDIREIAVLRA
+176 HGCDIREIAMLRA

-200 YNYEQIRAALTNNP
+200 YSYEQIRAALNANP
-214 DATLAFI
+214 DATI
-221 AAFHAKMQPGNNDA
+221 ALITAFHAKMQPQAGDA
-235 NRAAA
+235 AVAFA
-240 ALTELQNRLQQIKSG
+240 ALKDKLQQVQSA

-261 RWYSDLLNALVR
+261 RWYSDLLTALVR

-278 KDADGRPKNRLSF
+278 KDADGQPKNRLAF

-313 SPEVE
+313 SPAVE

-328 RGGLRWSDRHGDFR
+328 RGGLRWSDRHADFR

-367 FVVKKA
+367 FVVKNP
-373 PADRDAYLEAGKNC
+373 PADRDAYLEAGKAC
-387 YRTFIRGLLDLTDN
+387 YRTYIRGLLDLTDN
-401 LVDGKIIPPADTVRH
+401 LVEGKIVPPADTVRH

-440 IAAEYHFWLGD
+440 IAAEYRFWLGD

-485 KNIQKDD
+485 KDIQKDD
-492 TFTAVGIGDMSG
+492 TFSVVGIGDMSG

-514 ANTKLLAAFNHLH
+514 ANTRLLAAFNHLH

-544 RLFRLPRSTWADY
+544 RLFRLPRSSWADY
-557 NPALISQGGGVFAR
+557 NAALISKGGGVFAR

-576 AISPEMKAAF
+576 AITPEMKAAF
-586 DIQEDSLPPTELIS
+586 AIEEDHLTPTDLIS

-632 ANDALRINGCEVRAK
+632 ANDALRINGRDVRAK

-733 QTLSLALA
+733 QTISLALA

-767 NLPDDASLGKRR
+767 NLPDDASLSKRR

-828 AEKYG
+828 AEKYS
-833 KYMGTHRLHREITST
+833 KYMAIHRLHREITST
-848 WMTNDLVNR
+848 WITNDLVNR
-857 LGIAGTWRAS
+857 LGIAATWRAS
-867 QTSSSIPALVNH
+867 LASGNIPALVNH
-879 YTIAREVSGADA
+879 YTIARETSDAEA
-891 LWRELE
+891 LWQEIE
-897 TQDNRV
+897 AQDDRV

-908 DELQLRIRDHL
+908 IELELRLRDHL
-919 ERSIETLARHGGNYD
+919 ERSIEALARHGVSGD
-934 DLEATIT
+934 DLEATISQ
-941 PLQHRITAL
+941 LQKRITAL
-950 LATAHYQHGQSRPRD
+950 LATAHYQYGTCRPRD
-965 KAAWQNLGLPEALA
+965 KARWQNLGLPETLA
-979 ERIATLPLHLEAL
+979 ERLAALPLQYEAL
-992 KACLE
+992 NAVL
-997 AKDDTSLEQHWQET
+997 AAQDDTRLEEDWQQILT
-1011 VARLAAQGMFQ
+1011 CLAEQGMFQ

>member
-1 MGKSQK
+1 MATGQK
-7 TGIDARLQAFAEW
+7 PHTDIHARLQSLGDWSARFAQTPDAAALAPFAEAFS
-20 NTQYHQQLKAAGKE
+20 L
-34 ALARFDDI
+34 
-42 LSFAY
+42 AY
-47 REENTPQQGVTD
+47 RDAFP
-59 TKLLAS
+59 
-65 LDETKPLAV
+65 P
-74 QLWHDDE
+74 
-81 GEDGLRL
+81 EDG
-88 CIYGTDER
+88 
-96 IAYFPTVAQILK
+96 VADAQTLQ
-108 NLALPALALHD
+108 ALPAEPPLALKLARGTD
-119 YSLGDNYWL
+119 ARQLQLKLYGRGQPASLSRVLPLLENIGFTVESVQPYAIAPDYWL
-128 QRYDIDSALNDFQPG
+128 QQYTLTLPAAIAPEAVESRLADAFRRIWTDATDSDRLNVLLLVTALDIG
-143 DAPDSHF
+143 
-150 DNIVKAFISVWT
+150 
-162 GASEDDDLNGYVSA
+162 
-176 HGCDIREIAVLRA
+176 EIAVLRA
-189 LGKYLIQAGAP
+189 LGKYIIQAGAP
-200 YNYEQIRAALTNNP
+200 YNYEQICAALNANP
-214 DATLAFI
+214 DAAAALI
-221 AAFHAKMQPGNNDA
+221 AAFHAKMRPQAGDA
-235 NRAAA
+235 TAAFS
-240 ALTELQNRLQQIKSG
+240 ELQNRLQQVQSA
-255 EHEAIL
+255 EYEAIL
-261 RWYSDLLNALVR
+261 RWYSDLLTALVR

-278 KDADGRPKNRLSF
+278 KDADGQPKNRLAF

-313 SPEVE
+313 SPAVE

-328 RGGLRWSDRHGDFR
+328 RGGLRWSDRHADFR

-367 FVVKKA
+367 FVVKNP
-373 PADRDAYLEAGKNC
+373 PADRDAYLEAGKAC
-387 YRTFIRGLLDLTDN
+387 YRTYIRGLLDLTDN
-401 LVDGKIIPPADTVRH
+401 LVEGKIVPPADTVRH

-440 IAAEYHFWLGD
+440 IAAEYRFWLGD

-485 KNIQKDD
+485 KDIQKDD
-492 TFTAVGIGDMSG
+492 TFSVVGIGDMSG

-514 ANTKLLAAFNHLH
+514 ANTRLLAAFNHLH
-527 IFIDPNPDPAA
+527 IFIDPNPDPAT

-557 NPALISQGGGVFAR
+557 NAALISKGGGVFAR

-576 AISPEMKAAF
+576 AITPEMKAAF
-586 DIQEDSLPPTELIS
+586 DISEDRLTPTELIS

-621 SDETHAQVGDR
+621 SDETNAQVGDH
-632 ANDALRINGCEVRAK
+632 ANDALRINGRDVRAK

-702 GELDL
+702 GELDI

-712 LLAEMTDSVAA
+712 LLAEMTDSVAE

-733 QTLSLALA
+733 QIISLALA

-828 AEKYG
+828 AEKYS
-833 KYMGTHRLHREITST
+833 KYMATHRLHREITST
-848 WMTNDLVNR
+848 WLTNDLVNH
-857 LGIAGTWRAS
+857 LGIAATWRAS
-867 QTSSSIPALVNH
+867 QASGDLPVLVNH
-879 YTIAREVSGADA
+879 YTIARETSDAAA
-891 LWRELE
+891 LWQEIE
-897 TQDNRV
+897 AQDNRV

-908 DELQLRIRDHL
+908 IELELRLRDHL
-919 ERSIETLARHGGNYD
+919 ERSIEALARHGVRGD
-934 DLEATIT
+934 DLETTISQ
-941 PLQHRITAL
+941 LQKRITAL
-950 LATAHYQHGQSRPRD
+950 LATAHAQRGQSRPRD

-979 ERIATLPLHLEAL
+979 
-992 KACLE
+992 
-997 AKDDTSLEQHWQET
+997 
-1011 VARLAAQGMFQ
+1011 ARLAALPLQFEALNTILAAKDDSSLEEDWQQTLTRLAGQGMFQ

>member
-1 MGKSQK
+1 
-7 TGIDARLQAFAEW
+7 
-20 NTQYHQQLKAAGKE
+20 
-34 ALARFDDI
+34 
-42 LSFAY
+42 
-47 REENTPQQGVTD
+47 
-59 TKLLAS
+59 
-65 LDETKPLAV
+65 
-74 QLWHDDE
+74 
-81 GEDGLRL
+81 
-88 CIYGTDER
+88 
-96 IAYFPTVAQILK
+96 
-108 NLALPALALHD
+108 
-119 YSLGDNYWL
+119 
-128 QRYDIDSALNDFQPG
+128 
-143 DAPDSHF
+143 
-150 DNIVKAFISVWT
+150 
-162 GASEDDDLNGYVSA
+162 
-176 HGCDIREIAVLRA
+176 
-189 LGKYLIQAGAP
+189 
-200 YNYEQIRAALTNNP
+200 
-214 DATLAFI
+214 
-221 AAFHAKMQPGNNDA
+221 
-235 NRAAA
+235 
-240 ALTELQNRLQQIKSG
+240 
-255 EHEAIL
+255 
-261 RWYSDLLNALVR
+261 
-273 TNYYQ
+273 
-278 KDADGRPKNRLSF
+278 
-291 KFAARDIPNLP
+291 
-302 KPKPL
+302 
-307 YEIWVY
+307 
-313 SPEVE
+313 
-318 GVHLRGGKVA
+318 
-328 RGGLRWSDRHGDFR
+328 
-342 TEVLGLVKAQMVK
+342 MVK

-367 FVVKKA
+367 FVVKN
-373 PADRDAYLEAGKNC
+373 PPTDRDAFMEAGKAC

-401 LVDGKIIPPADTVRH
+401 LVEGKIVPPADTVRH

-426 ADKGTAKFSDIANS
+426 ADKGTAKFSDIANQ
-440 IAAEYHFWLGD
+440 IAAEYRFWLGD

-485 KNIQKDD
+485 KNIQQDD
-492 TFTAVGIGDMSG
+492 TFTAIGIGDMSG

-514 ANTKLLAAFNHLH
+514 ANTRLLAAFNHLH

-621 SDETHAQVGDR
+621 SDESHAQVGDR
-632 ANDALRINGCEVRAK
+632 ANDALRINGRDVRAK

-754 QLEAEDRLDRAIE
+754 QLEAEERLDRAIE

-828 AEKYG
+828 GEKFG
-833 KYMGTHRLHREITST
+833 QYMATHRLHREITST
-848 WMTNDLVNR
+848 WITNDLVNR
-857 LGIAGTWRAS
+857 LGIAATWRAS
-867 QTSSSIPALVNH
+867 QASGNIPALVNH
-879 YTIAREVSGADA
+879 YTIARETSDAAA
-891 LWRELE
+891 LWQEIE
-897 TQDNRV
+897 AQDNRV

-908 DELQLRIRDHL
+908 IELELRLRDHL
-919 ERSIETLARHGGNYD
+919 ERSIEALARHGVRGD
-934 DLEATIT
+934 DLEATISQ
-941 PLQHRITAL
+941 LQQRITAL
-950 LATAHYQHGQSRPRD
+950 LATAHAQRGQSRPRD

-979 ERIATLPLHLEAL
+979 
-992 KACLE
+992 
-997 AKDDTSLEQHWQET
+997 
-1011 VARLAAQGMFQ
+1011 ARLAALPLQFEALNTILAAKDDSSLEEDWQQTLTRLAGQGMFQ

>member
-1 MGKSQK
+1 MATGQK
-7 TGIDARLQAFAEW
+7 PHTDIHARLQSLGDWSARFAQTPDAAALAPFAEAFS
-20 NTQYHQQLKAAGKE
+20 L
-34 ALARFDDI
+34 
-42 LSFAY
+42 AY
-47 REENTPQQGVTD
+47 RDAFP
-59 TKLLAS
+59 
-65 LDETKPLAV
+65 P
-74 QLWHDDE
+74 
-81 GEDGLRL
+81 EDG
-88 CIYGTDER
+88 
-96 IAYFPTVAQILK
+96 VADAQTLQ
-108 NLALPALALHD
+108 ALPAEPPLALKLARGTD
-119 YSLGDNYWL
+119 ARQLQLKLYGRGQPASLSRVLPLLENIDFTVESVQPYAIAPDYWL
-128 QRYDIDSALNDFQPG
+128 QQYTLTLPAAIAPEAVESRLA
-143 DAPDSHF
+143 DAF
-150 DNIVKAFISVWT
+150 RRIWT
-162 GASEDDDLNGYVSA
+162 GTTDSDRLNTLLLVTTL
-176 HGCDIREIAVLRA
+176 DIGEIAVLRA
-189 LGKYLIQAGAP
+189 LGKYIIQAGAP
-200 YNYEQIRAALTNNP
+200 YNYEQICAALNANP
-214 DATLAFI
+214 DAAAALI
-221 AAFHAKMQPGNNDA
+221 AAFHAKMRPQAGDA
-235 NRAAA
+235 TAAFS
-240 ALTELQNRLQQIKSG
+240 ELQNRLQQVQSA

-261 RWYSDLLNALVR
+261 RWYFDLLTALLR

-278 KDADGRPKNRLSF
+278 KDANGQPKNRLAF
-291 KFAARDIPNLP
+291 KFAARDIPGLP

-313 SPEVE
+313 SPKVE

-328 RGGLRWSDRHGDFR
+328 RGGLRWSDRHADFR

-367 FVVKKA
+367 FVVKNP
-373 PADRDAYLEAGKNC
+373 PADRDAFMEAGKAC

-401 LVDGKIIPPADTVRH
+401 LVEGKIVPPADTVRH

-426 ADKGTAKFSDIANS
+426 ADKGTAKFSDIANQ
-440 IAAEYHFWLGD
+440 IAAEYRFWLGD

-485 KNIQKDD
+485 KNIQQDD
-492 TFTAVGIGDMSG
+492 TFTAIGIGDMSG

-514 ANTKLLAAFNHLH
+514 ANTRLLAAFNHLH

-557 NPALISQGGGVFAR
+557 NPALISQGGGIFAR

-621 SDETHAQVGDR
+621 SDESHAQVGDR

-712 LLAEMTDSVAA
+712 LLAEMTDSVAE

-811 DAPYHQQNLRH
+811 DAPYHQQHLRH

-828 AEKYG
+828 GEKFG
-833 KYMGTHRLHREITST
+833 QYMATHRLHREITST
-848 WMTNDLVNR
+848 WLTNDLVNR
-857 LGIAGTWRAS
+857 LGIAATWRAS
-867 QTSSSIPALVNH
+867 QASGNIPALVNH
-879 YTIAREVSGADA
+879 YTIARETSDAAA
-891 LWRELE
+891 LWQEIE
-897 TQDNRV
+897 AQDDRV

-908 DELQLRIRDHL
+908 IELELRLRDHL
-919 ERSIETLARHGGNYD
+919 ERSIEALARHGVSGD
-934 DLEATIT
+934 DLEATISE
-941 PLQHRITAL
+941 LQQRITAL
-950 LATAHYQHGQSRPRD
+950 LATAHAQRGQSRPRD

-979 ERIATLPLHLEAL
+979 
-992 KACLE
+992 
-997 AKDDTSLEQHWQET
+997 
-1011 VARLAAQGMFQ
+1011 ARLAALPLQFEALNTILAAKDDSSLEEGWQQTLTRLAGQGMFQ

>member
-1 MGKSQK
+1 MATGQK
-7 TGIDARLQAFAEW
+7 PHTDIHARLQSLGDWSARFAQTPDAAALAPFAEAFS
-20 NTQYHQQLKAAGKE
+20 L
-34 ALARFDDI
+34 
-42 LSFAY
+42 AY
-47 REENTPQQGVTD
+47 RDAFP
-59 TKLLAS
+59 
-65 LDETKPLAV
+65 P
-74 QLWHDDE
+74 
-81 GEDGLRL
+81 EDG
-88 CIYGTDER
+88 
-96 IAYFPTVAQILK
+96 IADAQTLQ
-108 NLALPALALHD
+108 ALPAEPPLALKLARGTD
-119 YSLGDNYWL
+119 ARQLQLKLYGRGQPASLSRVLPLLENIGFTVESVQPYAIAPDYWL
-128 QRYDIDSALNDFQPG
+128 QQYTLTLPAAIAPEAVESRLA
-143 DAPDSHF
+143 DAF
-150 DNIVKAFISVWT
+150 RRIWT
-162 GASEDDDLNGYVSA
+162 GTTDSDRLNA
-176 HGCDIREIAVLRA
+176 LLLTTALDIGEIAVLRA
-189 LGKYLIQAGAP
+189 LGKYIIQAGAP
-200 YNYEQIRAALTNNP
+200 YNYEQICAALNANP
-214 DATLAFI
+214 DAAAALI
-221 AAFHAKMQPGNNDA
+221 AAFHAKMRPQASDA
-235 NRAAA
+235 TAAFS
-240 ALTELQNRLQQIKSG
+240 ELQNRLQQVQSA

-261 RWYSDLLNALVR
+261 RWYFDLLTALLR

-278 KDADGRPKNRLSF
+278 KDADGQPKNRLAF
-291 KFAARDIPNLP
+291 KFAARDIPGLP

-313 SPEVE
+313 SPKVE

-328 RGGLRWSDRHGDFR
+328 RGGLRWSDRHADFR

-367 FVVKKA
+367 FVVKNP
-373 PADRDAYLEAGKNC
+373 PADRDAFMEAGKAC

-401 LVDGKIIPPADTVRH
+401 LVEGKIVPPADTVRH

-426 ADKGTAKFSDIANS
+426 ADKGTAKFSDIANQ
-440 IAAEYHFWLGD
+440 IAAEYRFWLGD

-485 KNIQKDD
+485 KNIQQDD
-492 TFTAVGIGDMSG
+492 TFTAIGIGDMSG

-514 ANTKLLAAFNHLH
+514 ANTRLLAAFNHLH

-621 SDETHAQVGDR
+621 SDESHAQVGDR
-632 ANDALRINGCEVRAK
+632 ANDALRINGCDVRAK

-828 AEKYG
+828 GEKFG
-833 KYMGTHRLHREITST
+833 QYMATHRLHREITST
-848 WMTNDLVNR
+848 WITNDLVNR
-857 LGIAGTWRAS
+857 LGIAATWRAS
-867 QTSSSIPALVNH
+867 QASGNIPALVNH
-879 YTIAREVSGADA
+879 YTIAREVSDAAA
-891 LWRELE
+891 LWQEIE
-897 TQDNRV
+897 AQDNRV

-908 DELQLRIRDHL
+908 IELELRLRDHL
-919 ERSIETLARHGGNYD
+919 ERSIEALAHHGVSGD
-934 DLEATIT
+934 DLEATISQ
-941 PLQHRITAL
+941 LQKRITAL
-950 LATAHYQHGQSRPRD
+950 LATAHAQRGQSRPRD

-979 ERIATLPLHLEAL
+979 
-992 KACLE
+992 
-997 AKDDTSLEQHWQET
+997 
-1011 VARLAAQGMFQ
+1011 ARLAALPLQYEALNAVLAAQDDTRLEEDWQQILTRLAGQGMFQ

>member
-1 MGKSQK
+1 MATGQK
-7 TGIDARLQAFAEW
+7 PHTDIHARLQSLGDWSARFAQTPDAAALAPFAEAFS
-20 NTQYHQQLKAAGKE
+20 L
-34 ALARFDDI
+34 
-42 LSFAY
+42 AY
-47 REENTPQQGVTD
+47 RDAFPPENG
-59 TKLLAS
+59 
-65 LDETKPLAV
+65 
-74 QLWHDDE
+74 
-81 GEDGLRL
+81 
-88 CIYGTDER
+88 
-96 IAYFPTVAQILK
+96 IADAQTLQ
-108 NLALPALALHD
+108 ALPAEPPLALKLARGTD
-119 YSLGDNYWL
+119 ARQLQLKLYGRGQPASLSRVLPLLENIGFTVESVQPYAIAPDYWL
-128 QRYDIDSALNDFQPG
+128 QQYTLTLPAAIAPEAVESRLA
-143 DAPDSHF
+143 DAF
-150 DNIVKAFISVWT
+150 RRIWT
-162 GASEDDDLNGYVSA
+162 GTTDSDRLNALLLG
-176 HGCDIREIAVLRA
+176 EIAVLRA
-189 LGKYLIQAGAP
+189 LGKYMMQAGAP
-200 YNYEQIRAALTNNP
+200 YNYEQICAALNANP
-214 DATLAFI
+214 DAAAALI
-221 AAFHAKMQPGNNDA
+221 AAFHAKMRPQAGDA
-235 NRAAA
+235 TAAFS
-240 ALTELQNRLQQIKSG
+240 ELQNALQQVQSA

-261 RWYSDLLNALVR
+261 RWYFDLLTALLR

-278 KDADGRPKNRLSF
+278 KDANGQPKNRLAF
-291 KFAARDIPNLP
+291 KFAARDIPGLP

-313 SPEVE
+313 SPKVE

-328 RGGLRWSDRHGDFR
+328 RGGLRWSDRHADFR

-367 FVVKKA
+367 FVVKNP
-373 PADRDAYLEAGKNC
+373 PADRDAFMEAGKAC

-401 LVDGKIIPPADTVRH
+401 LVEGKIVPPADTVRH

-426 ADKGTAKFSDIANS
+426 ADKGTAKFSDIANQ
-440 IAAEYHFWLGD
+440 IAAEYRFWLGD

-485 KNIQKDD
+485 KNIQQDD
-492 TFTAVGIGDMSG
+492 TFTAIGIGDMSG

-514 ANTKLLAAFNHLH
+514 ANTRLLAAFNHLH

-712 LLAEMTDSVAA
+712 LLAEMTDSVAE

-828 AEKYG
+828 AEKYS
-833 KYMGTHRLHREITST
+833 KYMATHRLHREITST
-848 WMTNDLVNR
+848 WLTNDLVNR
-857 LGIAGTWRAS
+857 LGIAATWRAS
-867 QTSSSIPALVNH
+867 QASGDLPALVNH
-879 YTIAREVSGADA
+879 YTIARETSDAAA
-891 LWRELE
+891 LWQEIE
-897 TQDNRV
+897 AQDNRV

-908 DELQLRIRDHL
+908 IELELRLRDHL
-919 ERSIETLARHGGNYD
+919 ERSIEALARHGVSGD
-934 DLEATIT
+934 DLEATISQ
-941 PLQHRITAL
+941 LQKRITAL
-950 LATAHYQHGQSRPRD
+950 LATAHAQRGQSRPRD

-979 ERIATLPLHLEAL
+979 
-992 KACLE
+992 
-997 AKDDTSLEQHWQET
+997 
-1011 VARLAAQGMFQ
+1011 ARLAALPLQFEALNTILAAKDDSSLEEDWQQTLTRLAGQGMFQ

>member
-1 MGKSQK
+1 MNMATGQK
-7 TGIDARLQAFAEW
+7 PHTDIHARLQSLGDWSARFAQTPDAAALAPFAEAFS
-20 NTQYHQQLKAAGKE
+20 L
-34 ALARFDDI
+34 
-42 LSFAY
+42 AY
-47 REENTPQQGVTD
+47 RDAFP
-59 TKLLAS
+59 
-65 LDETKPLAV
+65 P
-74 QLWHDDE
+74 
-81 GEDGLRL
+81 EDG
-88 CIYGTDER
+88 
-96 IAYFPTVAQILK
+96 VADAQTLQ
-108 NLALPALALHD
+108 ALPAEPPLALKLARGTD
-119 YSLGDNYWL
+119 ARQLQLKLYGRGQPASLSRVLPLLENIDFTVESVQPYAIAPDYWL
-128 QRYDIDSALNDFQPG
+128 QQYTLTLPAAIAPEAVESRLA
-143 DAPDSHF
+143 DAF
-150 DNIVKAFISVWT
+150 RRIWT
-162 GASEDDDLNGYVSA
+162 GTTDSDRLNTLLLVTTL
-176 HGCDIREIAVLRA
+176 DIGEIAVLRA
-189 LGKYLIQAGAP
+189 LGKYIIQAGAP
-200 YNYEQIRAALTNNP
+200 YNYEQICAALNANP
-214 DATLAFI
+214 DAAAALI
-221 AAFHAKMQPGNNDA
+221 AAFHAKMRPQAGDA
-235 NRAAA
+235 TAAFS
-240 ALTELQNRLQQIKSG
+240 ELQNRLQQVQSA

-261 RWYSDLLNALVR
+261 RWYFDLLTALLR

-278 KDADGRPKNRLSF
+278 KDANGQPKNRLAF
-291 KFAARDIPNLP
+291 KFAARDIPGLP

-313 SPEVE
+313 SPKVE

-328 RGGLRWSDRHGDFR
+328 RGGLRWSDRHADFR

-367 FVVKKA
+367 FVVKNP
-373 PADRDAYLEAGKNC
+373 PADRDAFMEAGKAC

-401 LVDGKIIPPADTVRH
+401 LVEGKIVPPADTVRH

-426 ADKGTAKFSDIANS
+426 ADKGTAKFSDIANQ
-440 IAAEYHFWLGD
+440 IAAEYRFWLGD

-485 KNIQKDD
+485 KNIQQDD
-492 TFTAVGIGDMSG
+492 TFTAIGIGDMSG

-514 ANTKLLAAFNHLH
+514 ANTRLLAAFNHLH

-557 NPALISQGGGVFAR
+557 NPALISQGGGIFAR

-621 SDETHAQVGDR
+621 SDESHAQVGDR

-712 LLAEMTDSVAA
+712 LLAEMTDSVAE

-828 AEKYG
+828 GEKFG
-833 KYMGTHRLHREITST
+833 QYMATHRLHREITST
-848 WMTNDLVNR
+848 WLTNDLVNR
-857 LGIAGTWRAS
+857 LGIAATWRAS
-867 QTSSSIPALVNH
+867 QASGNIPALVNH
-879 YTIAREVSGADA
+879 YTIARETSDAAA
-891 LWRELE
+891 LWQEIE
-897 TQDNRV
+897 AQDDRV

-908 DELQLRIRDHL
+908 IELELRLRDHL
-919 ERSIETLARHGGNYD
+919 ERSIEALARHGVSGD
-934 DLEATIT
+934 DLEATISQ
-941 PLQHRITAL
+941 LQKRITAL
-950 LATAHYQHGQSRPRD
+950 LATAHAQHGQSRPRD

-979 ERIATLPLHLEAL
+979 ARLAALPLQFEAL
-992 KACLE
+992 NTILA
-997 AKDDTSLEQHWQET
+997 AKDDTRLEEDWQQILT
-1011 VARLAAQGMFQ
+1011 RLAGQGMFQ

>member
-1 MGKSQK
+1 MATGQK
-7 TGIDARLQAFAEW
+7 PHTDIHARLQSLGDWSARFAQTPDAAALAPFAEAFS
-20 NTQYHQQLKAAGKE
+20 L
-34 ALARFDDI
+34 
-42 LSFAY
+42 AY
-47 REENTPQQGVTD
+47 RDAFP
-59 TKLLAS
+59 
-65 LDETKPLAV
+65 P
-74 QLWHDDE
+74 
-81 GEDGLRL
+81 EDG
-88 CIYGTDER
+88 
-96 IAYFPTVAQILK
+96 IADAQTLQ
-108 NLALPALALHD
+108 ALPAEPPLALKLARGTD
-119 YSLGDNYWL
+119 ARQLQLKLYGRGQPASLSRVLPLLENIGFTVESVQPYAIAPDYWL
-128 QRYDIDSALNDFQPG
+128 QQYALTLPAAIAPEAVESRLA
-143 DAPDSHF
+143 DAF
-150 DNIVKAFISVWT
+150 RRIWT
-162 GASEDDDLNGYVSA
+162 GTTDSDRLNA
-176 HGCDIREIAVLRA
+176 LLLTTALDIGEIAVLRA
-189 LGKYLIQAGAP
+189 LGKYIIQAGAP
-200 YNYEQIRAALTNNP
+200 YNYEQICAALNANP
-214 DATLAFI
+214 DAAAALI
-221 AAFHAKMQPGNNDA
+221 AAFHAKMRPQAGDA
-235 NRAAA
+235 TAAFS
-240 ALTELQNRLQQIKSG
+240 ELQNRLQQVQSA

-261 RWYSDLLNALVR
+261 RWYLDLLTALLR

-278 KDADGRPKNRLSF
+278 KDADGQPKNRLAF
-291 KFAARDIPNLP
+291 KFAARDIPGLP

-313 SPEVE
+313 SPKVE
-318 GVHLRGGKVA
+318 GVQLRGGKVA
-328 RGGLRWSDRHGDFR
+328 RGGLRWSDRHADFR

-367 FVVKKA
+367 FVVKNP
-373 PADRDAYLEAGKNC
+373 PADRDAFMEAGKAC

-401 LVDGKIIPPADTVRH
+401 LVEGKIVPPADTMRH

-426 ADKGTAKFSDIANS
+426 ADKGTAKFSDIANQ
-440 IAAEYHFWLGD
+440 IAAEYRFWLGD

-485 KNIQKDD
+485 KNIQQDD
-492 TFTAVGIGDMSG
+492 TFTAIGIGDMSG

-514 ANTKLLAAFNHLH
+514 ANTRLLAAFNHLH

-707 AARNA
+707 VARNA

-867 QTSSSIPALVNH
+867 QASGDLPALVNH
-879 YTIAREVSGADA
+879 YTIARETSDAEA
-891 LWRELE
+891 LWQEIE
-897 TQDNRV
+897 AQDNRV

-908 DELQLRIRDHL
+908 IELELRLRDHL
-919 ERSIETLARHGGNYD
+919 ERSIEALARHGVRGD
-934 DLEATIT
+934 DLEATISQ
-941 PLQHRITAL
+941 LQKRITAL
-950 LATAHYQHGQSRPRD
+950 LATAHAQRGQSRPRD
-965 KAAWQNLGLPEALA
+965 KAAWQNLGLPEQLA

>member
-1 MGKSQK
+1 MATGQK
-7 TGIDARLQAFAEW
+7 PHTDIHARLQSLGDWSARFAQTPDAAALAPFAEAFS
-20 NTQYHQQLKAAGKE
+20 L
-34 ALARFDDI
+34 
-42 LSFAY
+42 AY
-47 REENTPQQGVTD
+47 RDAFP
-59 TKLLAS
+59 
-65 LDETKPLAV
+65 P
-74 QLWHDDE
+74 
-81 GEDGLRL
+81 EDG
-88 CIYGTDER
+88 
-96 IAYFPTVAQILK
+96 VADAQTLQ
-108 NLALPALALHD
+108 ALPAEPPLALKLARGTD
-119 YSLGDNYWL
+119 ARQLQLKLYGRGQPASLSRVLPLLENIDFTVESVQPYAIAPDYWL
-128 QRYDIDSALNDFQPG
+128 QQYTLTLPAAIAPEAVESRLA
-143 DAPDSHF
+143 DAF
-150 DNIVKAFISVWT
+150 RRIWT
-162 GASEDDDLNGYVSA
+162 GTTDSDRLNTLLLVTTL
-176 HGCDIREIAVLRA
+176 DIGEIAVLRA
-189 LGKYLIQAGAP
+189 LGKYIIQAGAP
-200 YNYEQIRAALTNNP
+200 YNYEQICAALNANP
-214 DATLAFI
+214 DAAAALI
-221 AAFHAKMQPGNNDA
+221 AAFHAKMRPQAGDA
-235 NRAAA
+235 TAAFS
-240 ALTELQNRLQQIKSG
+240 ELQNRLQQVQSA

-261 RWYSDLLNALVR
+261 RWYFDLLTALLR

-278 KDADGRPKNRLSF
+278 KDANGQPKNRLAF
-291 KFAARDIPNLP
+291 KFAARDIPGLP

-313 SPEVE
+313 SPKVE

-328 RGGLRWSDRHGDFR
+328 RGGLRWSDRHADFR

-367 FVVKKA
+367 FVVKNP
-373 PADRDAYLEAGKNC
+373 PADRDAFMEAGKAC

-401 LVDGKIIPPADTVRH
+401 LVEGKIVPPADTVRH

-426 ADKGTAKFSDIANS
+426 ADKGTAKFSDIANQ
-440 IAAEYHFWLGD
+440 IAAEYRFWLGD

-485 KNIQKDD
+485 KNIQQDD
-492 TFTAVGIGDMSG
+492 TFTAIGIGDMSG

-514 ANTKLLAAFNHLH
+514 ANTRLLAAFNHLH

-557 NPALISQGGGVFAR
+557 NPALISQGGGIFAR

-621 SDETHAQVGDR
+621 SDESHAQVGDR

-712 LLAEMTDSVAA
+712 LLAEMTDSVAE

-828 AEKYG
+828 GEKFG
-833 KYMGTHRLHREITST
+833 QYMATHRLHREITST
-848 WMTNDLVNR
+848 WLTNDLVNR
-857 LGIAGTWRAS
+857 LGIAATWRAS
-867 QTSSSIPALVNH
+867 QASGNIPALVNH
-879 YTIAREVSGADA
+879 YTIARETSDAAA
-891 LWRELE
+891 LWQEIE
-897 TQDNRV
+897 AQDDRV

-908 DELQLRIRDHL
+908 IELELRLRDHL
-919 ERSIETLARHGGNYD
+919 ERSIEALARHGVSGD
-934 DLEATIT
+934 DLETTISQ
-941 PLQHRITAL
+941 LQKRITAL
-950 LATAHYQHGQSRPRD
+950 LATAHAQRGQSRPRD

-979 ERIATLPLHLEAL
+979 
-992 KACLE
+992 
-997 AKDDTSLEQHWQET
+997 
-1011 VARLAAQGMFQ
+1011 ARLAALPLQFEALNTILAAKDDSSLEEGWQQTLTRLAGQGMFQ

>member
-1 MGKSQK
+1 MAKGQT
-7 TGIDARLQAFAEW
+7 TGIDARLQAFSAW
-20 NTQYHQQLKAAGKE
+20 NAQFLEALKKEGDE
-34 ALARFDDI
+34 ALARFDDV
-42 LSFAY
+42 LSFGY
-47 REENTPQQGVTD
+47 REEHTPQQAVAD
-59 TKLLAS
+59 VKMLAS
-65 LDETKPLAV
+65 INENSPMV
-74 QLWHDDE
+74 VHLWHDDE
-81 GEDGLRL
+81 EDQLRV
-88 CIYGTDER
+88 CIYGKDDR
-96 IAYFPTVAQILK
+96 IAHFPTIAQIL
-108 NLALPALALHD
+108 NDLALPAQTLRD
-119 YSLGDNYWL
+119 YSFADGYWL
-128 QRYDIDSALNDFQPG
+128 QCYNIYLAASCFDEDNP
-143 DAPDSHF
+143 PDSYLS
-150 DNIVKAFISVWT
+150 NIIEAFISVWT
-162 GASEDDDLNGYVSA
+162 GASENDDLNAYVTA
-176 HGCDIREIAVLRA
+176 YGCDIREIAVLRA
-189 LGKYLIQAGAP
+189 LGKYIIQAGAP
-200 YNYEQIRAALTNNP
+200 YNYEQIRAALNANP
-214 DATLAFI
+214 ATTTALI
-221 AAFHAKMQPGNNDA
+221 AAFHGKMQPQRNDGT
-235 NRAAA
+235 AAFA
-240 ALTELQNRLQQIKSG
+240 VLQDSLQNVQSL
-255 EHEAIL
+255 EHERIL

-278 KDADGRPKNRLSF
+278 KDADGQPKNRLAF
-291 KFAARDIPNLP
+291 KFAARDIPGLP

-367 FVVKKA
+367 FVVKNP
-373 PADRDAYLEAGKNC
+373 PADRDAYLEAGKEC
-387 YRTFIRGLLDLTDN
+387 YRSYIRGLLDLTDN
-401 LVDGKIIPPADTVRH
+401 LVEGNIVPPADTVRH

-426 ADKGTAKFSDIANS
+426 ADKGTAKFSDIANQ
-440 IAAEYHFWLGD
+440 IAAEYNFWLGD

-458 AGYDHKGIG
+458 AGYDHKGMG

-485 KNIQKDD
+485 KNIQQDD
-492 TFTAVGIGDMSG
+492 TFTAIGIGDMSG

-538 SLAERE
+538 SLQERE

-586 DIQEDSLPPTELIS
+586 AIEEDRLTPTELIN

-612 GGIGTYIKA
+612 GGIGTYIKG

-632 ANDALRINGCEVRAK
+632 ANDGLRIDGRDVRAK

-707 AARNA
+707 AARNQ
-712 LLAEMTDSVAA
+712 LLADMTDSVAA

-733 QTLSLALA
+733 QTISLALA
-741 RRENLDDYARLMQ
+741 HRENLDDYAQLMRH
-754 QLEAEDRLDRAIE
+754 LEGEERLDRAIE
-767 NLPDDASLGKRR
+767 NLPDDDSLAQRN
-779 DASDNLTAPELA
+779 DASENLTAPELA

-800 LYDHLLASNLP
+800 LYDHLLASKLP
-811 DAPYHQQNLRH
+811 DAPYYQQSLRH

-828 AEKYG
+828 GEKYG
-833 KYMGTHRLHREITST
+833 KYMTTHRLHREITST
-848 WMTNDLVNR
+848 WLTNDLVNR

-867 QTSSSIPALVNH
+867 QASGNIPALVNH
-879 YTIAREVSGADA
+879 YSIARDINDAAA
-891 LWRELE
+891 LWQEIE
-897 TQDNRV
+897 AQDNRV

-908 DELQLRIRDHL
+908 NELELRIRDHL
-919 ERSIETLARHGGNYD
+919 ERSIESLARHNVASD
-934 DLEATIT
+934 DIEATAASLKT
-941 PLQHRITAL
+941 RSHTL
-950 LATAHYQHGQSRPRD
+950 LDSAEKQHGQSRPRD
-965 KAAWQNLGLPEALA
+965 KARWQSLGLPETLA
-979 ERIATLPLHLEAL
+979 ARIASLPLQYEAL
-992 KACLE
+992 NAVL
-997 AKDDTSLEQHWQET
+997 ANKDDAAQWQET
-1011 VARLAAQGMFQ
+1011 LARLAEQGMFK

>member
-1 MGKSQK
+1 MATGQK
-7 TGIDARLQAFAEW
+7 PHTDIHARLQSLGDWSARFAQTPDAAALAPFAEAFS
-20 NTQYHQQLKAAGKE
+20 L
-34 ALARFDDI
+34 
-42 LSFAY
+42 AY
-47 REENTPQQGVTD
+47 RDAFP
-59 TKLLAS
+59 
-65 LDETKPLAV
+65 P
-74 QLWHDDE
+74 
-81 GEDGLRL
+81 EDG
-88 CIYGTDER
+88 
-96 IAYFPTVAQILK
+96 VADAQTLQ
-108 NLALPALALHD
+108 ALPAEPPLALKLVRGTD
-119 YSLGDNYWL
+119 ARQLQLKLYGRGQPASLSRVLPLLENIGFTVESVQPYAIAPDYWL
-128 QRYDIDSALNDFQPG
+128 QQYTLTLPAAIAPEAVESRLA
-143 DAPDSHF
+143 DAF
-150 DNIVKAFISVWT
+150 RRIWT
-162 GASEDDDLNGYVSA
+162 GTTDSDRLNA
-176 HGCDIREIAVLRA
+176 LLLTTTLDIGEIAVLRA
-189 LGKYLIQAGAP
+189 LGKYIIQAGAP
-200 YNYEQIRAALTNNP
+200 YNYEQICAALNANP
-214 DATLAFI
+214 DTAAALI
-221 AAFHAKMQPGNNDA
+221 AAFHAKMRPQAGDA
-235 NRAAA
+235 TAAFS
-240 ALTELQNRLQQIKSG
+240 ELQNRLQQVQSA
-255 EHEAIL
+255 EHETIL
-261 RWYSDLLNALVR
+261 RWYFDLLTALLR

-278 KDADGRPKNRLSF
+278 KDANGQPKNRLAF
-291 KFAARDIPNLP
+291 KFAARDIPGLP

-313 SPEVE
+313 SPKVE

-328 RGGLRWSDRHGDFR
+328 RGGLRWSDRHADFR

-367 FVVKKA
+367 FVVKNP
-373 PADRDAYLEAGKNC
+373 PADRDAFMEAGKAC

-401 LVDGKIIPPADTVRH
+401 LVEGKIVPPADTVRH

-426 ADKGTAKFSDIANS
+426 ADKGTAKFSDIANQ
-440 IAAEYHFWLGD
+440 IAAEYRFWLGD

-485 KNIQKDD
+485 KNIQQDD
-492 TFTAVGIGDMSG
+492 TFTAIGIGDMSG

-514 ANTKLLAAFNHLH
+514 ANTRLLAAFNHLH

-557 NPALISQGGGVFAR
+557 NPALISQGGGIFAR

-632 ANDALRINGCEVRAK
+632 ANDALRINGCDVRAK

-828 AEKYG
+828 AEKYS
-833 KYMGTHRLHREITST
+833 KYMATHRLHREITST
-848 WMTNDLVNR
+848 WLTNDLVNR
-857 LGIAGTWRAS
+857 LGIAATWRAS
-867 QTSSSIPALVNH
+867 QASGDLPALVNH
-879 YTIAREVSGADA
+879 YTIARETSDAEA
-891 LWRELE
+891 LWQEIE
-897 TQDNRV
+897 AQDNRV

-908 DELQLRIRDHL
+908 IELELRLRDHL
-919 ERSIETLARHGGNYD
+919 ERSIEALARHGVRGD
-934 DLEATIT
+934 DLETTISQ
-941 PLQHRITAL
+941 LQQRITAL
-950 LATAHYQHGQSRPRD
+950 LATAHAQRGQSRPRD

-979 ERIATLPLHLEAL
+979 
-992 KACLE
+992 
-997 AKDDTSLEQHWQET
+997 
-1011 VARLAAQGMFQ
+1011 ARLAALPLQFEALNTILAAKDDSSLEEDWQQTLTRLAGQGMFQ

>member
-1 MGKSQK
+1 
-7 TGIDARLQAFAEW
+7 
-20 NTQYHQQLKAAGKE
+20 
-34 ALARFDDI
+34 
-42 LSFAY
+42 
-47 REENTPQQGVTD
+47 
-59 TKLLAS
+59 
-65 LDETKPLAV
+65 
-74 QLWHDDE
+74 
-81 GEDGLRL
+81 
-88 CIYGTDER
+88 
-96 IAYFPTVAQILK
+96 
-108 NLALPALALHD
+108 
-119 YSLGDNYWL
+119 
-128 QRYDIDSALNDFQPG
+128 
-143 DAPDSHF
+143 
-150 DNIVKAFISVWT
+150 
-162 GASEDDDLNGYVSA
+162 
-176 HGCDIREIAVLRA
+176 
-189 LGKYLIQAGAP
+189 
-200 YNYEQIRAALTNNP
+200 
-214 DATLAFI
+214 
-221 AAFHAKMQPGNNDA
+221 
-235 NRAAA
+235 
-240 ALTELQNRLQQIKSG
+240 
-255 EHEAIL
+255 
-261 RWYSDLLNALVR
+261 
-273 TNYYQ
+273 
-278 KDADGRPKNRLSF
+278 
-291 KFAARDIPNLP
+291 
-302 KPKPL
+302 
-307 YEIWVY
+307 
-313 SPEVE
+313 
-318 GVHLRGGKVA
+318 
-328 RGGLRWSDRHGDFR
+328 
-342 TEVLGLVKAQMVK
+342 MVK

-367 FVVKKA
+367 FVVKNP
-373 PADRDAYLEAGKNC
+373 PADRDAFMEAGKAC

-401 LVDGKIIPPADTVRH
+401 LVEGKIVPPADTMRH

-426 ADKGTAKFSDIANS
+426 ADKGTAKFSDIANQ
-440 IAAEYHFWLGD
+440 IAAEYRFWLGD

-485 KNIQKDD
+485 KNIQQDD
-492 TFTAVGIGDMSG
+492 TFTAIGIGDMSG

-514 ANTKLLAAFNHLH
+514 ANTRLLAAFNHLH

-647 IIGEGGNLGMTQRGR
+647 IIGEGGNLSMTQRGR

-712 LLAEMTDSVAA
+712 LLAEMTDSVAE

-828 AEKYG
+828 AEKYS
-833 KYMGTHRLHREITST
+833 KYMATHRLHREITST
-848 WMTNDLVNR
+848 WLTNDLVNR
-857 LGIAGTWRAS
+857 LGIAATWRAS
-867 QTSSSIPALVNH
+867 QASGDLPALVNH
-879 YTIAREVSGADA
+879 YTIARETSDAEA
-891 LWRELE
+891 LWQEIE
-897 TQDNRV
+897 AQDNRV

-908 DELQLRIRDHL
+908 IELELRLRDHL
-919 ERSIETLARHGGNYD
+919 ERSIEALARHGVSGD
-934 DLEATIT
+934 DLETTISQ
-941 PLQHRITAL
+941 LQQRITAL
-950 LATAHYQHGQSRPRD
+950 LATAHAQRGQSRPRD

-979 ERIATLPLHLEAL
+979 
-992 KACLE
+992 
-997 AKDDTSLEQHWQET
+997 
-1011 VARLAAQGMFQ
+1011 ARLAALPLQFEALNTILAAKDDSSLEEDWQQTLTRLAGQGMFQ

>member
-1 MGKSQK
+1 MATGQK
-7 TGIDARLQAFAEW
+7 PHTDIHARLQSLGDWSARFAQTPDAAALAPFAEAFS
-20 NTQYHQQLKAAGKE
+20 L
-34 ALARFDDI
+34 
-42 LSFAY
+42 AY
-47 REENTPQQGVTD
+47 RDAFP
-59 TKLLAS
+59 
-65 LDETKPLAV
+65 P
-74 QLWHDDE
+74 
-81 GEDGLRL
+81 EDG
-88 CIYGTDER
+88 
-96 IAYFPTVAQILK
+96 VADAQTLQ
-108 NLALPALALHD
+108 ALPAEPPLALKLARGTD
-119 YSLGDNYWL
+119 ARQLQLKLYGRGQPASLSRVLPLLENIDFTVESVQPYAIAPDYWL
-128 QRYDIDSALNDFQPG
+128 QQYTLTLPAAIAPEAVESRLA
-143 DAPDSHF
+143 DAF
-150 DNIVKAFISVWT
+150 RRIWT
-162 GASEDDDLNGYVSA
+162 GTTDSDRLNTLLLVTTL
-176 HGCDIREIAVLRA
+176 DIGEIAVLRA
-189 LGKYLIQAGAP
+189 LGKYIIQAGAP
-200 YNYEQIRAALTNNP
+200 YNYEQICAALNANP
-214 DATLAFI
+214 DAAAALI
-221 AAFHAKMQPGNNDA
+221 AAFHAKMRPQAGDA
-235 NRAAA
+235 TAAFS
-240 ALTELQNRLQQIKSG
+240 ELQNRLQQVQSA

-261 RWYSDLLNALVR
+261 RWYFDLLTALLR

-278 KDADGRPKNRLSF
+278 KDANGQPKNRLAF
-291 KFAARDIPNLP
+291 KFAARDIPGLP

-313 SPEVE
+313 SPKVE

-328 RGGLRWSDRHGDFR
+328 RGGLRWSDRHADFR

-367 FVVKKA
+367 FVVKNP
-373 PADRDAYLEAGKNC
+373 PADRDAFMEAGKAC

-401 LVDGKIIPPADTVRH
+401 LVEGKIVPPADTVRH

-426 ADKGTAKFSDIANS
+426 ADKGTAKFSDIANQ
-440 IAAEYHFWLGD
+440 IAAEYRFWLGD

-485 KNIQKDD
+485 KNIQQDD
-492 TFTAVGIGDMSG
+492 TFTAIGIGDMSG

-514 ANTKLLAAFNHLH
+514 ANTRLLAAFNHLH

-557 NPALISQGGGVFAR
+557 NPALISQGGGIFAR

-621 SDETHAQVGDR
+621 SDESHAQVGDR

-712 LLAEMTDSVAA
+712 LLAEMTDSVAE

-828 AEKYG
+828 GEKFG
-833 KYMGTHRLHREITST
+833 QYMATHRLHREITST
-848 WMTNDLVNR
+848 WLTNDLVNR
-857 LGIAGTWRAS
+857 LGIAATWRAS
-867 QTSSSIPALVNH
+867 QASGNIPALVNH
-879 YTIAREVSGADA
+879 YTIARETSDAAA
-891 LWRELE
+891 LWQEIE
-897 TQDNRV
+897 AQDDRV

-908 DELQLRIRDHL
+908 IELELRLRDHL
-919 ERSIETLARHGGNYD
+919 ERSIEALARHGVSGD
-934 DLEATIT
+934 DLEATISE
-941 PLQHRITAL
+941 LQQRITAL
-950 LATAHYQHGQSRPRD
+950 LATAHAQRGQSRPRD

-979 ERIATLPLHLEAL
+979 
-992 KACLE
+992 
-997 AKDDTSLEQHWQET
+997 
-1011 VARLAAQGMFQ
+1011 ARLAALPLQFEALNTILAAKDDSSLEEGWQQTLTRLAGQGMFQ

>member
-1 MGKSQK
+1 MATGQK
-7 TGIDARLQAFAEW
+7 PHTDIHTRLQSLGDWSARFAQTPDAAALAPFAEAFS
-20 NTQYHQQLKAAGKE
+20 L
-34 ALARFDDI
+34 
-42 LSFAY
+42 AY
-47 REENTPQQGVTD
+47 RDAFP
-59 TKLLAS
+59 
-65 LDETKPLAV
+65 P
-74 QLWHDDE
+74 
-81 GEDGLRL
+81 EDG
-88 CIYGTDER
+88 
-96 IAYFPTVAQILK
+96 VADAQTLQ
-108 NLALPALALHD
+108 ALPAEPPLALKLARGTD
-119 YSLGDNYWL
+119 ARQLQLKLYGRGQPASLSRVLPLLENIGFTVESVQPYAIAPDYWL
-128 QRYDIDSALNDFQPG
+128 QQYALTLPAAIAPEMVESRLADAFRRIWTDATDSDRLNALLLTTALDIG
-143 DAPDSHF
+143 
-150 DNIVKAFISVWT
+150 
-162 GASEDDDLNGYVSA
+162 
-176 HGCDIREIAVLRA
+176 EIAVLRA
-189 LGKYLIQAGAP
+189 LGKYMMQAGAP
-200 YNYEQIRAALTNNP
+200 YNYEQICAALNANP
-214 DATLAFI
+214 DAAAALI
-221 AAFHAKMQPGNNDA
+221 AAFHAKMRPQAGDA
-235 NRAAA
+235 TAAFS
-240 ALTELQNRLQQIKSG
+240 ELQNRLQQVQSA

-261 RWYSDLLNALVR
+261 RWYSDLLTALVR

-278 KDADGRPKNRLSF
+278 KDADGQAKNRLAF

-318 GVHLRGGKVA
+318 GIHLRGGKVA
-328 RGGLRWSDRHGDFR
+328 RGGLRWSDRHADFR

-367 FVVKKA
+367 FVVKNP
-373 PADRDAYLEAGKNC
+373 PADRDAFMEAGKAC

-401 LVDGKIIPPADTVRH
+401 LVEGKIVPPADTVRH

-426 ADKGTAKFSDIANS
+426 ADKGTAKFSDIANG
-440 IAAEYHFWLGD
+440 IAAEYNFWLGD

-492 TFTAVGIGDMSG
+492 TFSVIGIGDMSG

-514 ANTKLLAAFNHLH
+514 ANTRLLAAFNHLH

-544 RLFRLPRSTWADY
+544 RLFRLPRSSWADY
-557 NPALISQGGGVFAR
+557 NAALISQGGGVFAR

-621 SDETHAQVGDR
+621 RDESHAQVGDR
-632 ANDALRINGCEVRAK
+632 ANDALRINGREVRAK

-712 LLAEMTDSVAA
+712 LLAEMTDSVAE

-828 AEKYG
+828 AEKYS
-833 KYMGTHRLHREITST
+833 KYMATHRLHREITST
-848 WMTNDLVNR
+848 WLTNDLVNR
-857 LGIAGTWRAS
+857 LGIATTWRAS
-867 QTSSSIPALVNH
+867 QASGDLPALVNH
-879 YTIAREVSGADA
+879 YTIARETSDAAA
-891 LWRELE
+891 LWQEIE
-897 TQDNRV
+897 AQDNRV

-908 DELQLRIRDHL
+908 IELELRLRDHL
-919 ERSIETLARHGGNYD
+919 ERSIEALARHGVRGD
-934 DLEATIT
+934 DLETTISQ
-941 PLQHRITAL
+941 LQKRITAL
-950 LATAHYQHGQSRPRD
+950 LATAHAQRGQSRPRD

-979 ERIATLPLHLEAL
+979 
-992 KACLE
+992 
-997 AKDDTSLEQHWQET
+997 
-1011 VARLAAQGMFQ
+1011 ARLAALPLQFEALNTILAAKDDSSLEEDWQQTLTRLAGQGMFQ

>member
-1 MGKSQK
+1 MGKGQK
-7 TGIDARLQAFAEW
+7 TGFDARLQAFVAW
-20 NTQYHQQLKAAGKE
+20 NAQFSEALQKTGNE

-42 LSFAY
+42 FSFAY
-47 REENTPQQGVTD
+47 REEHTPQQAVVD
-59 TKLLAS
+59 AEILAS
-65 LDETKPLAV
+65 LDESKPLAV
-74 QLWHDDE
+74 QLWHDD
-81 GEDGLRL
+81 DKDKLRF
-88 CIYGTDER
+88 CIYGIDEN
-96 IAYFPTVAQILK
+96 IAYFKSIAHILE
-108 NLALPALALHD
+108 NLALHPLTVRDYNLAD
-119 YSLGDNYWL
+119 GYWL
-128 QRYDIDSALNDFQPG
+128 QRYDIDLDHSTFEMDDPL
-143 DAPDSHF
+143 DSYIEKIH
-150 DNIVKAFISVWT
+150 NAFIKVWT
-162 GASEDDDLNGYVSA
+162 GICEDDDLNHYVTTY
-176 HGCDIREIAVLRA
+176 GCDIGEIAVLRA
-189 LGKYLIQAGAP
+189 LGKYIIQAGAP
-200 YNYEQIRAALTNNP
+200 YNYEQICAALNANP
-214 DATLAFI
+214 DAAAALI
-221 AAFHAKMQPGNNDA
+221 AAFHAKMRPQAGDA
-235 NRAAA
+235 TAAFS
-240 ALTELQNRLQQIKSG
+240 ELQNRLQQVQSA

-261 RWYSDLLNALVR
+261 RWYFDLLTALLR

-278 KDADGRPKNRLSF
+278 KDANGQPKNRLAF
-291 KFAARDIPNLP
+291 KFAARDIPGLP

-313 SPEVE
+313 SPKVE

-328 RGGLRWSDRHGDFR
+328 RGGLRWSDRHADFR

-367 FVVKKA
+367 FVVKNP
-373 PADRDAYLEAGKNC
+373 PADRDAFMEAGKAC

-401 LVDGKIIPPADTVRH
+401 LVEGKIVPPADTVRH

-426 ADKGTAKFSDIANS
+426 ADKGTAKFSDIANQ
-440 IAAEYHFWLGD
+440 IAAEYRFWLGD

-485 KNIQKDD
+485 KNIQQDD
-492 TFTAVGIGDMSG
+492 TFTAIGIGDMSG

-514 ANTKLLAAFNHLH
+514 ANTRLLAAFNHLH

-544 RLFRLPRSTWADY
+544 RLFRLPCSTWADY

-632 ANDALRINGCEVRAK
+632 ANDALRINGRDVRAK

-712 LLAEMTDSVAA
+712 LLAEMTDSVAE

-828 AEKYG
+828 AEKYS
-833 KYMGTHRLHREITST
+833 KYMATHRLHREITST
-848 WMTNDLVNR
+848 WLTNDLVNR
-857 LGIAGTWRAS
+857 LGIATTWRAS
-867 QTSSSIPALVNH
+867 QASGDLPALVNH
-879 YTIAREVSGADA
+879 YTIARETSDAAA
-891 LWRELE
+891 LWQEIE
-897 TQDNRV
+897 AQDNRV

-908 DELQLRIRDHL
+908 IELELRLRDHL
-919 ERSIETLARHGGNYD
+919 ERSIEALARHGVSGD
-934 DLEATIT
+934 DLEATISQ
-941 PLQHRITAL
+941 LQKRITAL
-950 LATAHYQHGQSRPRD
+950 LATAHAQRGQSRPRD

-979 ERIATLPLHLEAL
+979 
-992 KACLE
+992 
-997 AKDDTSLEQHWQET
+997 
-1011 VARLAAQGMFQ
+1011 ARLAALPLQFEALNTILAAKDDSSLEEDWQQTLTRLAGQGMFQ

>member
-1 MGKSQK
+1 
-7 TGIDARLQAFAEW
+7 
-20 NTQYHQQLKAAGKE
+20 
-34 ALARFDDI
+34 
-42 LSFAY
+42 
-47 REENTPQQGVTD
+47 
-59 TKLLAS
+59 
-65 LDETKPLAV
+65 
-74 QLWHDDE
+74 
-81 GEDGLRL
+81 
-88 CIYGTDER
+88 
-96 IAYFPTVAQILK
+96 
-108 NLALPALALHD
+108 
-119 YSLGDNYWL
+119 
-128 QRYDIDSALNDFQPG
+128 
-143 DAPDSHF
+143 
-150 DNIVKAFISVWT
+150 
-162 GASEDDDLNGYVSA
+162 
-176 HGCDIREIAVLRA
+176 
-189 LGKYLIQAGAP
+189 
-200 YNYEQIRAALTNNP
+200 
-214 DATLAFI
+214 
-221 AAFHAKMQPGNNDA
+221 
-235 NRAAA
+235 
-240 ALTELQNRLQQIKSG
+240 
-255 EHEAIL
+255 
-261 RWYSDLLNALVR
+261 
-273 TNYYQ
+273 
-278 KDADGRPKNRLSF
+278 
-291 KFAARDIPNLP
+291 
-302 KPKPL
+302 
-307 YEIWVY
+307 
-313 SPEVE
+313 
-318 GVHLRGGKVA
+318 
-328 RGGLRWSDRHGDFR
+328 
-342 TEVLGLVKAQMVK
+342 MVK

-367 FVVKKA
+367 FVVKNP
-373 PADRDAYLEAGKNC
+373 PADRDAFMEAGKAC

-401 LVDGKIIPPADTVRH
+401 LVEGKIVPPADTMRH

-426 ADKGTAKFSDIANS
+426 ADKGTAKFSDIANQ
-440 IAAEYHFWLGD
+440 IAAEYRFWLGD

-485 KNIQKDD
+485 KNIQQDD
-492 TFTAVGIGDMSG
+492 TFTAIGIGDMSG

-514 ANTKLLAAFNHLH
+514 ANTRLLAAFNHLH

-632 ANDALRINGCEVRAK
+632 ANDALRINGRDVRAK

-779 DASDNLTAPELA
+779 EASDNLTAPELA

-828 AEKYG
+828 AEKYS
-833 KYMGTHRLHREITST
+833 KYMATHRLHREITST
-848 WMTNDLVNR
+848 WLTNDLVNR
-857 LGIAGTWRAS
+857 LGIAATWRAS
-867 QTSSSIPALVNH
+867 QASGDLPALVNH
-879 YTIAREVSGADA
+879 YTIARETSDAAA
-891 LWRELE
+891 LWQEIE
-897 TQDNRV
+897 AQDNRV

-908 DELQLRIRDHL
+908 IELELRLRDHL
-919 ERSIETLARHGGNYD
+919 ERSIEALARHGVRGD
-934 DLEATIT
+934 DLETTISQ
-941 PLQHRITAL
+941 LQQRITAL
-950 LATAHYQHGQSRPRD
+950 LATAHAQHGQSRPRD

-979 ERIATLPLHLEAL
+979 
-992 KACLE
+992 
-997 AKDDTSLEQHWQET
+997 
-1011 VARLAAQGMFQ
+1011 ARLAALPLQFEALNTILAAKDDSSLEEDWQQTLTRLAGQGMFQ

>member
-1 MGKSQK
+1 MATGQK
-7 TGIDARLQAFAEW
+7 PHTDIHARLQSLGDWSARFAQTPDAAALAPFAEAFS
-20 NTQYHQQLKAAGKE
+20 L
-34 ALARFDDI
+34 
-42 LSFAY
+42 AY
-47 REENTPQQGVTD
+47 RDAFP
-59 TKLLAS
+59 
-65 LDETKPLAV
+65 P
-74 QLWHDDE
+74 
-81 GEDGLRL
+81 EDG
-88 CIYGTDER
+88 
-96 IAYFPTVAQILK
+96 VADAQTLQ
-108 NLALPALALHD
+108 ALPAEPPLALKLARGTD
-119 YSLGDNYWL
+119 ARQLQLKLYGRGQPASLSRVLPLLENIGFTVESVQPYAIAPDYWL
-128 QRYDIDSALNDFQPG
+128 QQYTLTLPAAIAPEAVESRLA
-143 DAPDSHF
+143 DAF
-150 DNIVKAFISVWT
+150 RRIWT
-162 GASEDDDLNGYVSA
+162 GTTDSDRLNA
-176 HGCDIREIAVLRA
+176 LLLTTALDIGEIAVLRA
-189 LGKYLIQAGAP
+189 LGKYMMQAGAP
-200 YNYEQIRAALTNNP
+200 YNYEQICAALNANP
-214 DATLAFI
+214 DAAAALI
-221 AAFHAKMQPGNNDA
+221 AAFHAKMRPQAGDA
-235 NRAAA
+235 TAAFS
-240 ALTELQNRLQQIKSG
+240 ELQNRLQQVQSA

-261 RWYSDLLNALVR
+261 RWYFDLLTALLR

-278 KDADGRPKNRLSF
+278 KDANGQPKNRLAF
-291 KFAARDIPNLP
+291 KFAARDIPGLP

-318 GVHLRGGKVA
+318 GIHLRGGKVA
-328 RGGLRWSDRHGDFR
+328 RGGLRWSDRHADFR

-367 FVVKKA
+367 FVVKNP
-373 PADRDAYLEAGKNC
+373 PADRDAFMEAGKAC

-401 LVDGKIIPPADTVRH
+401 LVEGKIVPPADTVRH

-426 ADKGTAKFSDIANS
+426 ADKGTAKFSDIANQ
-440 IAAEYHFWLGD
+440 IAAEYRFWLGD

-485 KNIQKDD
+485 KNIQQDD
-492 TFTAVGIGDMSG
+492 TFTAIGIGDMSG

-514 ANTKLLAAFNHLH
+514 ANTRLLAAFNHLH

-621 SDETHAQVGDR
+621 SDESHAQVGDR
-632 ANDALRINGCEVRAK
+632 ANDALRINGRDVRAK

-712 LLAEMTDSVAA
+712 LLAEMTDSVAE

-754 QLEAEDRLDRAIE
+754 QLEAEERLDRAIE

-828 AEKYG
+828 GEKFG
-833 KYMGTHRLHREITST
+833 QYMATHRLHREITST
-848 WMTNDLVNR
+848 WLTNDLVNR
-857 LGIAGTWRAS
+857 LGIAATWRAS
-867 QTSSSIPALVNH
+867 QASGDLPALVNH
-879 YTIAREVSGADA
+879 YTIARETSDAEA
-891 LWRELE
+891 LWQEIE
-897 TQDNRV
+897 AQDNRV

-908 DELQLRIRDHL
+908 IELELRLRDHL
-919 ERSIETLARHGGNYD
+919 ERSIEALARHGVRGD
-934 DLEATIT
+934 DLEATISQ
-941 PLQHRITAL
+941 LQQRITAL
-950 LATAHYQHGQSRPRD
+950 LATAHAQRGQSRPRD

-979 ERIATLPLHLEAL
+979 
-992 KACLE
+992 
-997 AKDDTSLEQHWQET
+997 
-1011 VARLAAQGMFQ
+1011 ARLAALPLQFEALNTILAAKDDSSLEEDWQQTLTRLAGQGMFQ

>member
-1 MGKSQK
+1 MATGQK
-7 TGIDARLQAFAEW
+7 PHTDIHARLQSLGDWSARFAQTPDAAALAPFAEAFS
-20 NTQYHQQLKAAGKE
+20 L
-34 ALARFDDI
+34 
-42 LSFAY
+42 AY
-47 REENTPQQGVTD
+47 RDAFP
-59 TKLLAS
+59 
-65 LDETKPLAV
+65 P
-74 QLWHDDE
+74 
-81 GEDGLRL
+81 EDG
-88 CIYGTDER
+88 
-96 IAYFPTVAQILK
+96 VADAQTLQ
-108 NLALPALALHD
+108 ALPAEPPLALKLARGTD
-119 YSLGDNYWL
+119 ARQLQLKLYGRGQPASLSRVLPLLENIGFTVESVQPYAIAPDYWL
-128 QRYDIDSALNDFQPG
+128 QQYTLTLPAAIAPEAVESRLA
-143 DAPDSHF
+143 DAF
-150 DNIVKAFISVWT
+150 RRIWT
-162 GASEDDDLNGYVSA
+162 GTTDSDRLNALLLVTTL
-176 HGCDIREIAVLRA
+176 DIGEIAVLRA
-189 LGKYLIQAGAP
+189 LGKYMMQAGAP
-200 YNYEQIRAALTNNP
+200 YNYEQICAALNANP
-214 DATLAFI
+214 DAAAALI
-221 AAFHAKMQPGNNDA
+221 AAFHAKMRPQAGDA
-235 NRAAA
+235 TAAFS
-240 ALTELQNRLQQIKSG
+240 ELQNRLQQVQSA

-261 RWYSDLLNALVR
+261 RWYFDLLTALLR

-278 KDADGRPKNRLSF
+278 KDTNGQPKNRLAF
-291 KFAARDIPNLP
+291 KFAARDIPGLP

-313 SPEVE
+313 SPKVE

-328 RGGLRWSDRHGDFR
+328 RGGLRWSDRHADFR

-367 FVVKKA
+367 FVVKNP
-373 PADRDAYLEAGKNC
+373 PADRDAFMEAGKAC

-401 LVDGKIIPPADTVRH
+401 LVEGKIVPPADTVRH

-426 ADKGTAKFSDIANS
+426 ADKGTAKFSDIANQ
-440 IAAEYHFWLGD
+440 IAAEYRFWLGD

-485 KNIQKDD
+485 KNIQQDD
-492 TFTAVGIGDMSG
+492 TFTAIGIGDMSG

-514 ANTKLLAAFNHLH
+514 ANTRLLAAFNHLH

-632 ANDALRINGCEVRAK
+632 ANDALRINGCDVRAK

-712 LLAEMTDSVAA
+712 LLAEMTDSVAE

-828 AEKYG
+828 AEKYS
-833 KYMGTHRLHREITST
+833 KYMATHRLHREITST
-848 WMTNDLVNR
+848 WLTNDLVNR
-857 LGIAGTWRAS
+857 LGIATTWRAS
-867 QTSSSIPALVNH
+867 QASGDLPALVNH
-879 YTIAREVSGADA
+879 YTIARETSDAAA
-891 LWRELE
+891 LWQEIE
-897 TQDNRV
+897 AQDNRV

-908 DELQLRIRDHL
+908 IELELRLRDHL
-919 ERSIETLARHGGNYD
+919 ERSIEALARHGVRGD
-934 DLEATIT
+934 DLETTISQ
-941 PLQHRITAL
+941 LQKRITAL
-950 LATAHYQHGQSRPRD
+950 LATAHAQRGQSRPRD

-979 ERIATLPLHLEAL
+979 
-992 KACLE
+992 
-997 AKDDTSLEQHWQET
+997 
-1011 VARLAAQGMFQ
+1011 ARLAALPLQFEALNTILAAKDDSSLEKNWQQTLTRLAGQGMFQ